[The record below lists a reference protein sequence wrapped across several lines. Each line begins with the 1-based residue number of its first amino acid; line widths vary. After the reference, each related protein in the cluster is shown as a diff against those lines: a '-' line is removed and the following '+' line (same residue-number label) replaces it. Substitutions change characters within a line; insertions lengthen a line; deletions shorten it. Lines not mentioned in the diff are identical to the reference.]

1 MKKIY
6 SFIALM
12 LLLFVG
18 NAQAQT
24 SWDVADQKGSVAT
37 IEEGKKYAF
46 HCGFNPGYGNNG
58 YMHTAGG
65 DMNTPETFFTSAYIF
80 EFIKVSDKEVNG
92 EKFPVYILK
101 NLGNGQYFKGG
112 EYTKKRSEAFRF
124 TARKATARRFADG
137 DSEDWYEYS
146 RQVIDQDP
154 ADLDTLVS
162 PPQNKNQNC
171 YGAVK
176 AGCWVFCSPNENMAI
191 SYVGNGV
198 IKQYADTRDWLIYEA
213 TEHQM
218 NAYERLTYY
227 YGMYCQ
233 NEVNE
238 ENYPVGTNPGYIDS
252 EEYYNKLKAA
262 YDEAVAA
269 STNTNLSDDEYN
281 RVTDALVAAFE
292 GLKEHL
298 IQVSAGYYMFIS
310 QRSQDALRDNGS
322 VTYAKEWTAPESWTL
337 ANANVIWQVIPSGD
351 EGKFYVKN
359 FVTGKYLGAGPGTS
373 AQFPLAA
380 DTVAK
385 YTFEQVQGKLFV
397 INQNGKL
404 MHCDAYYKAVTWNDR
419 AAQGNWHIIN
429 KVDPA
434 ILDTLQAKVDSLQ
447 NAAKWTALVKEGQG
461 ILNNS
466 EFQTDCSF
474 DGNFAAAG
482 LVSEAFDNHPEPTNE
497 EGVLSKLFDNNLNSF
512 YHTAW
517 SADVEDGLN
526 DWIDLDLG
534 KEVQNFFIKIARRPN
549 TSFNC
554 APLEFRL
561 SAPED
566 LMNSFEEHNLVW
578 DKVLVDSATLSW
590 DYSYTLGGAEKAA
603 HVAIYKVDLEEPVRY
618 IRFEVLNT
626 VASKDTTIQRRPTN
640 NTPWW
645 NASEFRVYE
654 NLGPDQFATFIPEG
668 VKNALVNAIAAAKAE
683 LEAGQFNEKTYTDL
697 EEAIE
702 AYNEAYPDPDALA
715 WALEQAHA
723 YATTAEVGDDLGYFE
738 EGAAAELEAALADV
752 EGNVLA
758 PESTEEEIVVKPM
771 SAEDLNKYEA
781 QVRDAV
787 NTFFGKLH
795 KPQAG
800 KYYQITS
807 GSDNENIK
815 DAYVYAKNADVEEVA
830 RWGYAGDADVQTRLN
845 TYWEVVDAGEG
856 KVALKNVATGRYIY
870 NPYLHEDEDDIAE
883 GTQINF
889 SETPE
894 AMTFS
899 YAKVGGMFN
908 LEFADG
914 HYFNTD
920 PAGNIATWYDVDDI
934 NARFQFTEVEAPYQ
948 YTFDVQPNMLQVV
961 SLPVDVAGVMVG
973 EKTAMKVLGQKDNML
988 QLQPYDEAEVIPAG
1002 TPFIIETVEGE
1013 AMAASFP
1020 EWASDFATI
1029 EYSYESKSQ
1038 NGLWAAVLGATLPAN
1053 IGIFSEH
1060 KIVLSD
1066 EEEYV
1071 APGSGYVVAEVPAT
1085 EEVGTHAVALP
1096 EGLAV
1101 GIHNAV
1107 IVRNNEAVYS
1117 INGVKVANKV
1127 SDLKNLPKGIYIIG
1141 GKKVVK

>member
-24 SWDVADQKGSVAT
+24 SWDVDDQSGSVAT

-65 DMNTPETFFTSAYIF
+65 AMNVPNTFTSAYIF
-80 EFIKVSDKEVNG
+80 EFIKVSEKEANG

-101 NLGNGQYFKGG
+101 NLGNGQYYKGS
-112 EYTKKRSEAFRF
+112 EYTSKKSEAFRF
-124 TARKATARRFADG
+124 TARKATAMTFAEG
-137 DSEDWYEYS
+137 ASEDWYEYS
-146 RQVIDQDP
+146 TQVIDQEE
-154 ADLDTLVS
+154 LDEG
-162 PPQNKNQNC
+162 QNDRQNC
-171 YGAVK
+171 RGAVEN
-176 AGCWVFCSPNENMAI
+176 GCWVFCSPDQDAAI
-191 SYVGNGV
+191 AYIGNGGNSG
-198 IKQYADTRDWLIYEA
+198 YHDTRDWLIYEA

-218 NAYERLTYY
+218 TAYERLNYY
-227 YGMYCQ
+227 FEMYCQ

-238 ENYPVGTNPGYIDS
+238 DNYPVGTNPGFIDS
-252 EEYYNKLKAA
+252 QEYYDTLKAA
-262 YDEAVAA
+262 YDAAVAA
-269 STNTNLSDDEYN
+269 SGNTNLSDDEYN
-281 RVTDALVAAFE
+281 QVTDDLVAAFE

-298 IQVSAGYYMFIS
+298 VQVGAGYYMFIA
-310 QRSQDALRDNGS
+310 QRTQDALRDSGS
-322 VTYAKEWTAPESWTL
+322 VTYAREWTEPEAWTL
-337 ANANVIWQVIPSGD
+337 ANANVIWQVIPSGE

-404 MHCDAYYKAVTWNDR
+404 MHCDGGYKAVTWNDR
-419 AAQGNWHIIN
+419 NAAGNWHLIN
-429 KVDPA
+429 KVDQS
-434 ILDTLQAKVDSLQ
+434 ILDSLQGKVDSLQ
-447 NAAKWTALVKEGQG
+447 NAAKWAALVKEGQN
-461 ILNNS
+461 ILAAS

-474 DGNFAAAG
+474 DGNFAAEG
-482 LVSEAFDNHPEPTNE
+482 LVSEAFDNHGETREGSLTN
-497 EGVLSKLFDNNLNSF
+497 LFDNNFNSF
-512 YHTAW
+512 YHTSW
-517 SADVEDGLN
+517 DPNYDDGGLN

-534 KEVQNFFIKIARRPN
+534 KEVQHFFIKIGRRPG

-554 APLEFRL
+554 APLEFKL
-561 SAPED
+561 SAPEPG
-566 LMNSFEEHNLVW
+566 MQEFGSHTEEW
-578 DKVLVDSATLSW
+578 EKVLIDSATLSW
-590 DYSYTLGGAEKAA
+590 DYSYTLGGVEKAE
-603 HVAIYKVDLEEPVRY
+603 HVAIYKVDLEEPVQY

-626 VASKDTTIQRRPTN
+626 VASKDTTLQRRASTI
-640 NTPWW
+640 PWW

-654 NLGPDQFATFIPEG
+654 NLGPDQFATFIPEE
-668 VKNALVNAIAAAKAE
+668 VKNALVKAIAAAQAE
-683 LEAGQFNEKTYTDL
+683 IEAGQFNEATYTAL

-702 AYNEAYPDPDALA
+702 AYNEAYPNPDALA

-723 YATTAEVGDDLGYFE
+723 YAGTAVEGDDLGYFE
-738 EGAAAELEAALADV
+738 AGAADALETALAAV
-752 EGNVLA
+752 EAEVLA
-758 PESTEEEIVVKPM
+758 PESKEEELVVKPM
-771 SAEDLNKYEA
+771 SAADLKKYEE

-787 NTFFGKLH
+787 NAFFDKLH
-795 KPQAG
+795 KPEAG

-807 GSDNENIK
+807 GSDNENING
-815 DAYVYAKNADVEEVA
+815 AYVYAANADVEETA
-830 RWGYAGDADVQTRLN
+830 YWGYVGDGEVENRAN
-845 TYWEVVDAGEG
+845 TMWEVVDAGEG
-856 KVALKNVATGRYIY
+856 KFALKNVATGRYIY
-870 NPYLHEDEDDIAE
+870 NPYLHAEEDDVPEA
-883 GTQINF
+883 TQINF
-889 SETPE
+889 STTPE
-894 AMTFS
+894 ALTFS
-899 YAKVGGMFN
+899 YAKVEGMFN

-934 NARFQFTEVEAPYQ
+934 NARFQFTEVEAPGQ

-961 SLPVDVAGVMVG
+961 SLPVSVSGVMVG
-973 EKTAMKVLGQKDNML
+973 DNGAMKVLGQKDGML
-988 QLQPYDEAEVIPAG
+988 QLQPYADGEVIPAG
-1002 TPFIIETVEGE
+1002 TPFIVETGAEE
-1013 AMAASFP
+1013 ASAASFP

-1038 NGLWAAVLGATLPAN
+1038 NGLWAAVLGKTLPAN

-1071 APGSGYVVAEVPAT
+1071 APGTGYVVAEVPTT
-1085 EEVGTHAVALP
+1085 EETGTHAVALP
-1096 EGLAV
+1096 EGLAD

-1107 IVRNNEAVYS
+1107 IVRNNQAVYT

-1127 SDLKNLPKGIYIIG
+1127 SDLKNLPKGVYIIG

>member
-24 SWDVADQKGSVAT
+24 SWDVDDQNGSVAT

-65 DMNTPETFFTSAYIF
+65 AMNVPSTFTSAYIF
-80 EFIKVSDKEVNG
+80 EFIKVSEKEANG

-101 NLGNGQYFKGG
+101 NLGNGQYYKGS
-112 EYTKKRSEAFRF
+112 EYTTKKSEAFRF
-124 TARKATARRFADG
+124 TARKATAMTFAG
-137 DSEDWYEYS
+137 GASEDWYEYS
-146 RQVIDQDP
+146 TQVIDQEE
-154 ADLDTLVS
+154 LDEG
-162 PPQNKNQNC
+162 QNDRQNC
-171 YGAVK
+171 RGAVE
-176 AGCWVFCSPNENMAI
+176 AGCWVFCSPDEDAAI
-191 SYVGNGV
+191 AYIGNGGNSG
-198 IKQYADTRDWLIYEA
+198 YHDTRDWLIYEA

-218 NAYERLTYY
+218 TAYERLGYY
-227 YGMYCQ
+227 YEMYCQ

-238 ENYPVGTNPGYIDS
+238 ENYPIGTNPGYLDS
-252 EEYYNKLKAA
+252 QEYYNTLKAA
-262 YDEAVAA
+262 YDAAVAA
-269 STNTNLSDDEYN
+269 YANTGLSDDEYN
-281 RVTDALVAAFE
+281 RVTDALVEAFE
-292 GLKEHL
+292 GLNEHL
-298 IQVSAGYYMFIS
+298 VQVGAGYYMFIA
-310 QRSQDALRDNGS
+310 QRSQDALRDSGS
-322 VTYAKEWTAPESWTL
+322 VTYAREWTAPESWTL
-337 ANANVIWQVIPSGD
+337 ANANVIWQVIPSAE

-404 MHCDAYYKAVTWNDR
+404 MHCDGGYKAVTWNDR
-419 AAQGNWHIIN
+419 AASGNQHIIN
-429 KVDPA
+429 KVDQS
-434 ILDTLQAKVDSLQ
+434 ILDSLQGKVDSLQ
-447 NAAKWTALVKEGQG
+447 NAAKWAALVKEGQN
-461 ILNNS
+461 ILAAS

-474 DGNFAAAG
+474 DGNFAAEG
-482 LVSEAFDNHPEPTNE
+482 LVSEAFDNHGETSEGPLTN
-497 EGVLSKLFDNNLNSF
+497 LFDNNLNSF
-512 YHTAW
+512 YHTSW
-517 SADVEDGLN
+517 SADFEDGLN

-534 KEVQNFFIKIARRPN
+534 KEVQHFFIKIARRPN

-603 HVAIYKVDLEEPVRY
+603 HVAIYKVDLEEPVQY

-626 VASKDTTIQRRPTN
+626 VASKDTTIQRRPS

-654 NLGPDQFATFIPEG
+654 NLGPDQFATFIPEE
-668 VKNALVNAIAAAKAE
+668 VKNDLVNAIAAAEAE
-683 LEAGQFNEKTYTDL
+683 IAAGKFNEATYTAL
-697 EEAIE
+697 EDAIE
-702 AYNEAYPDPDALA
+702 AYNEAYPNPDALA

-723 YATTAEVGDDLGYFE
+723 YAGTAVEGDDLGYFE
-738 EGAAAELEAALADV
+738 AGAADALETALAAV
-752 EGNVLA
+752 EAEVLA
-758 PESTEEEIVVKPM
+758 PESTEEELVVKPM
-771 SAEDLNKYEA
+771 SADDLKKYEE

-787 NTFFGKLH
+787 NAFFDKLH
-795 KPQAG
+795 KPEAG

-807 GSDNENIK
+807 GSDNENING
-815 DAYVYAKNADVEEVA
+815 AYVYAANADVEESA
-830 RWGYAGDADVQTRLN
+830 YWGYVGDGDVESRAN
-845 TYWEVVDAGEG
+845 TMWEVVDAGEG
-856 KVALKNVATGRYIY
+856 KFALKNVATGRYIY
-870 NPYLHEDEDDIAE
+870 NPYLHAEEEDVPEA
-883 GTQINF
+883 TQINF
-889 SETPE
+889 STTPE
-894 AMTFS
+894 ALTFS
-899 YAKVGGMFN
+899 YAKVEGMFN

-934 NARFQFTEVEAPYQ
+934 NARFQFTEVEAPGQ

-973 EKTAMKVLGQKDNML
+973 ELNAMKVLGQKDGML
-988 QLQPYDEAEVIPAG
+988 QLESYDDAEVIPAG
-1002 TPFIIETVEGE
+1002 TPFIVETGAEE
-1013 AMAASFP
+1013 ASAAAFP
-1020 EWASDFATI
+1020 AWAGDFTTI

-1038 NGLWAAVLGATLPAN
+1038 NGLWAAVLGKTLPAN

-1071 APGSGYVVAEVPAT
+1071 APGTGYVVAEVPTT
-1085 EEVGTHAVALP
+1085 EETGTHAVALP
-1096 EGLAV
+1096 EGLAN

-1107 IVRNNEAVYS
+1107 IVRNNQAVYT
-1117 INGVKVANKV
+1117 INGVKVANTV
-1127 SDLKNLPKGIYIIG
+1127 SDLKNLPKGVYIIG

>member
-24 SWDVADQKGSVAT
+24 SWDVDDQNGSVAT

-65 DMNTPETFFTSAYIF
+65 AMNVPSTFTSAYIF
-80 EFIKVSDKEVNG
+80 EFIKVSEKEANG
-92 EKFPVYILK
+92 ETFPVYILK

-112 EYTKKRSEAFRF
+112 EYTNKKSEAFRF

-146 RQVIDQDP
+146 TQVIDQE
-154 ADLDTLVS
+154 DLDEG
-162 PPQNKNQNC
+162 QNDRQNC
-171 YGAVK
+171 RGAVE
-176 AGCWVFCSPNENMAI
+176 AGCWVFCSPEENSAI
-191 SYVGNGV
+191 GYIGNGGTTG
-198 IKQYADTRDWLIYEA
+198 YADTRDWLIYEA

-218 NAYERLTYY
+218 TAYERLGYY
-227 YGMYCQ
+227 YEMYCQ

-238 ENYPVGTNPGYIDS
+238 ENYPIGTNPGYLDS
-252 EEYYNKLKAA
+252 QEYYNTLKAA
-262 YDEAVAA
+262 YDAAVAA
-269 STNTNLSDDEYN
+269 YANTGLSDDEYN
-281 RVTDALVAAFE
+281 RVTDALVKAFE
-292 GLKEHL
+292 GLNEHL
-298 IQVSAGYYMFIS
+298 VQVGAGYYMFIA
-310 QRSQDALRDNGS
+310 QRSQDALRDSGS
-322 VTYAKEWTAPESWTL
+322 VTYAREWTAPESWTL
-337 ANANVIWQVIPSGD
+337 ANANVIWQVIPSAE

-373 AQFPLAA
+373 AQFPLAT

-404 MHCDAYYKAVTWNDR
+404 MHCDGGYKAVTWNDR
-419 AAQGNWHIIN
+419 AASGNQHIIN
-429 KVDPA
+429 KVDKS
-434 ILDTLQAKVDSLQ
+434 ILDSLQGKVDSLQ
-447 NAAKWTALVKEGQG
+447 NAAKWAALVKEGQN
-461 ILNNS
+461 ILTNS

-482 LVSEAFDNHPEPTNE
+482 LVSEAHDNHGEIKEGPLTN
-497 EGVLSKLFDNNLNSF
+497 LFDKDLNSF
-512 YHTAW
+512 YHTSW
-517 SADVEDGLN
+517 SADFEDGLN

-534 KEVQNFFIKIARRPN
+534 KEVQHFFIKIARRPN

-554 APLEFRL
+554 APLEFKL
-561 SAPED
+561 SAPEPG
-566 LMNSFEEHNLVW
+566 LQEFTEHNIAW
-578 DKVLVDSATLSW
+578 DKVLIDSATLSW
-590 DYSYTLGGAEKAA
+590 DYSYTLSGAEKAA
-603 HVAIYKVDLEEPVRY
+603 HVAIYKVDLEEPVQY

-626 VASKDTTIQRRPTN
+626 VASKDTTLQRRPS

-654 NLGPDQFATFIPEG
+654 NLGPDQFATFIPEK
-668 VKNALVNAIAAAKAE
+668 VKNALVNAIAAAEAE
-683 LEAGQFNEKTYTDL
+683 LAAGQFNEATYTAL

-702 AYNEAYPDPDALA
+702 AYNEAYPNPDALA

-723 YATTAEVGDDLGYFE
+723 YAGTAVEGDDLGYFE
-738 EGAAAELEAALADV
+738 AGAAADLESALAAV
-752 EGNVLA
+752 EAEVLA
-758 PESTEEEIVVKPM
+758 PESTEEELVVKPM
-771 SAEDLNKYEA
+771 SADDLKKYEE

-787 NTFFGKLH
+787 NAFFDKLH
-795 KPQAG
+795 KPEAG

-807 GSDNENIK
+807 GSDNENING
-815 DAYVYAKNADVEEVA
+815 AYVYAANADVEETA
-830 RWGYAGDADVQTRLN
+830 YWGYVGDGDGDYRAN
-845 TYWEVVDAGEG
+845 TMWEVVDAGEG
-856 KVALKNVATGRYIY
+856 KFALKNVATGRYIY
-870 NPYLHEDEDDIAE
+870 NPYLHAEEDDVPEA
-883 GTQINF
+883 TQINF
-889 SETPE
+889 STTPE
-894 AMTFS
+894 ALTFS
-899 YAKVGGMFN
+899 YAKVEGMFN

-934 NARFQFTEVEAPYQ
+934 NARFQFTEVEAPGQ

-973 EKTAMKVLGQKDNML
+973 ELNAMKVLGQKDGML
-988 QLQPYDEAEVIPAG
+988 QLQPYDDAEVIPAG
-1002 TPFIIETVEGE
+1002 TPFIVETGAEE
-1013 AMAASFP
+1013 ASAAAFP

-1029 EYSYESKSQ
+1029 EYSYESKEQ
-1038 NGLWAAVLGATLPAN
+1038 NGLWAAVLGKTLPAN

-1071 APGSGYVVAEVPAT
+1071 APGTGYVVAEVPTT
-1085 EEVGTHAVALP
+1085 EETGTHAVALP
-1096 EGLAV
+1096 EGLAN

-1107 IVRNNEAVYS
+1107 IVRNNQAVYT
-1117 INGVKVANKV
+1117 INGVKVANTV
-1127 SDLKNLPKGIYIIG
+1127 SDLKNLPKGVYIIG

>member
-24 SWDVADQKGSVAT
+24 SWDVDDQNGSVAT

-65 DMNTPETFFTSAYIF
+65 AMNVPSTFTSAYIF
-80 EFIKVSDKEVNG
+80 EFIKVSEKEANG

-101 NLGNGQYFKGG
+101 NLGNGQYYKGS
-112 EYTKKRSEAFRF
+112 EYTSKKSEAFRF
-124 TARKATARRFADG
+124 TARKATAMTFAG
-137 DSEDWYEYS
+137 GASEDWYEYS
-146 RQVIDQDP
+146 TQVIDQEE
-154 ADLDTLVS
+154 LDEG
-162 PPQNKNQNC
+162 QNDRQNC
-171 YGAVK
+171 RGAVE
-176 AGCWVFCSPNENMAI
+176 AGCWVFCSPDEDAAI
-191 SYVGNGV
+191 AYIGNGGNSG
-198 IKQYADTRDWLIYEA
+198 YHDTRDWLIYEA

-218 NAYERLTYY
+218 TAYERLGYY
-227 YGMYCQ
+227 YEMYCQ

-238 ENYPVGTNPGYIDS
+238 ENYPIGTNPGYLDS
-252 EEYYNKLKAA
+252 QEYYNTLKAA
-262 YDEAVAA
+262 YDAAVAA
-269 STNTNLSDDEYN
+269 YANTGLSDDEYN
-281 RVTDALVAAFE
+281 RVTDALVKAFE
-292 GLKEHL
+292 GLNEHL
-298 IQVSAGYYMFIS
+298 VQVGAGYYMFIA
-310 QRSQDALRDNGS
+310 QRSQDALRDSGS
-322 VTYAKEWTAPESWTL
+322 VTYAREWTAPESWTL
-337 ANANVIWQVIPSGD
+337 ANANVIWQVIPSAE

-373 AQFPLAA
+373 AQFPLAT

-404 MHCDAYYKAVTWNDR
+404 MHCDGGYKAVTWNDR
-419 AAQGNWHIIN
+419 AASGNQHIIN
-429 KVDPA
+429 KVDQS
-434 ILDTLQAKVDSLQ
+434 ILDSLQGKVDSLQ
-447 NAAKWTALVKEGQG
+447 NAAKWAALVKEGQN
-461 ILNNS
+461 ILAAS

-474 DGNFAAAG
+474 DGNFAAEG
-482 LVSEAFDNHPEPTNE
+482 LVSEAFDNHGETSEGPLTN
-497 EGVLSKLFDNNLNSF
+497 LFDKNLNSF
-512 YHTAW
+512 YHTSW
-517 SADVEDGLN
+517 SADFEDGLN

-534 KEVQNFFIKIARRPN
+534 KEVQHFFIKIARRPN

-554 APLEFRL
+554 APLEFKL
-561 SAPED
+561 SAPEPG
-566 LMNSFEEHNLVW
+566 LQEFTEHNIAW
-578 DKVLVDSATLSW
+578 DKVLIDSATLSW
-590 DYSYTLGGAEKAA
+590 DYSYTLSGAEKAA
-603 HVAIYKVDLEEPVRY
+603 HVAIYKVDLEEPVQY

-626 VASKDTTIQRRPTN
+626 VASKDTTIQRRASG
-640 NTPWW
+640 TPWW

-654 NLGPDQFATFIPEG
+654 NLGPDQFATFIPEK
-668 VKNALVNAIAAAKAE
+668 VKNDLVNAIAAAEAE
-683 LEAGQFNEKTYTDL
+683 LAAGQFTEATYTAL

-702 AYNEAYPDPDALA
+702 AYNEAYPNPDALA

-723 YATTAEVGDDLGYFE
+723 YAGTAVEGDDLGYFE
-738 EGAAAELEAALADV
+738 EGAAAELEAALAAV
-752 EGNVLA
+752 EAEVLA
-758 PESTEEEIVVKPM
+758 PESTEEELVVKPM
-771 SAEDLNKYEA
+771 SADDLKKYEE

-787 NTFFGKLH
+787 NAFFDKLH
-795 KPQAG
+795 KPEAG

-807 GSDNENIK
+807 GSDNENING
-815 DAYVYAKNADVEEVA
+815 AYVYAANADVEESA
-830 RWGYAGDADVQTRLN
+830 YWGYAGDADVDYRAN
-845 TYWEVVDAGEG
+845 TMWEVVDAGEG
-856 KVALKNVATGRYIY
+856 KFALKNVATGRYIY
-870 NPYLHEDEDDIAE
+870 NPYLHAEEDDVPEA
-883 GTQINF
+883 TQINF
-889 SETPE
+889 STTPE
-894 AMTFS
+894 ALTFS
-899 YAKVGGMFN
+899 YAKVEGMFN

-934 NARFQFTEVEAPYQ
+934 NARFQFTEVEAPGQ

-973 EKTAMKVLGQKDNML
+973 ELNAMKVLGQKDGML
-988 QLQPYDEAEVIPAG
+988 QLQPYDDAEVIPAG
-1002 TPFIIETVEGE
+1002 TPFIVETGAEE
-1013 AMAASFP
+1013 ASAAAFP

-1038 NGLWAAVLGATLPAN
+1038 NGLWAAVLGKTLPAN

-1071 APGSGYVVAEVPAT
+1071 APGTGYVVAEVPTT
-1085 EEVGTHAVALP
+1085 EETGTLAVALP
-1096 EGLAV
+1096 EGLAN

-1107 IVRNNEAVYS
+1107 IVRNNQAVYT
-1117 INGVKVANKV
+1117 INGVKVANTV
-1127 SDLKNLPKGIYIIG
+1127 SDLKNLPKGVYIIG

>member
-24 SWDVADQKGSVAT
+24 SWDVDDQNGSVAT

-65 DMNTPETFFTSAYIF
+65 AMNVPSTFTSAYIF
-80 EFIKVSDKEVNG
+80 EFIKVSEKEANG
-92 EKFPVYILK
+92 EVFPVYILK
-101 NLGNGQYFKGG
+101 NLGNGQYYKGS
-112 EYTKKRSEAFRF
+112 EYTSKKSEAFRF
-124 TARKATARRFADG
+124 TARKATAMTFAG
-137 DSEDWYEYS
+137 GASEDWYEYS
-146 RQVIDQDP
+146 TQVIDQEE
-154 ADLDTLVS
+154 LDEG
-162 PPQNKNQNC
+162 QNDRQNC
-171 YGAVK
+171 RGAVE
-176 AGCWVFCSPNENMAI
+176 AGCWVFCSPDEDAAI
-191 SYVGNGV
+191 AYIGNGGNSG
-198 IKQYADTRDWLIYEA
+198 YHDTRDWLIYEA

-218 NAYERLTYY
+218 TAYERLGYY
-227 YGMYCQ
+227 YEMYCQ

-238 ENYPVGTNPGYIDS
+238 ENYPVGTNPGFIDS
-252 EEYYNKLKAA
+252 QDYYNTLKAA
-262 YDEAVAA
+262 YDAAVAA
-269 STNTNLSDDEYN
+269 YANTNLSDDEYN
-281 RVTDALVAAFE
+281 QVTDALVAAFE
-292 GLKEHL
+292 GLNEHL
-298 IQVSAGYYMFIS
+298 VQVGAGYYMFIA
-310 QRSQDALRDNGS
+310 QRTQDALRDSGS
-322 VTYAKEWTAPESWTL
+322 VTYAREWTAPEAWTL

-373 AQFPLAA
+373 AQFPLAT

-404 MHCDAYYKAVTWNDR
+404 MHCDGGYKAVTWNDR
-419 AAQGNWHIIN
+419 AASGNQHIIN

-434 ILDTLQAKVDSLQ
+434 ILDSLQGKVDSLQ
-447 NAAKWTALVKEGQG
+447 NAAKWAALVKEGQY
-461 ILNNS
+461 ILAAS

-474 DGNFAAAG
+474 DGNFAAEG
-482 LVSEAFDNHPEPTNE
+482 LVSEAFDNHGETTEGPITN
-497 EGVLSKLFDNNLNSF
+497 LFDNNLNSY
-512 YHTAW
+512 YHTSW
-517 SADVEDGLN
+517 SADFEDGQN

-534 KEVQNFFIKIARRPN
+534 KEVQHFFIKIARRPN

-554 APLEFRL
+554 APLEFKL
-561 SAPED
+561 STPEPGV
-566 LMNSFEEHNLVW
+566 EEFGSHSGEW
-578 DKVLVDSATLSW
+578 SKVLVENGTLSW
-590 DYSYTLGGAEKAA
+590 DYSYTLSGAEKAA
-603 HVAIYKVDLEEPVRY
+603 HVAIYKVDLDEPVQY

-626 VASKDTTIQRRPTN
+626 VASKDTTIQRRASG
-640 NTPWW
+640 TPWW

-654 NLGPDQFATFIPEG
+654 NLGPDQFATFIPEK
-668 VKNALVNAIAAAKAE
+668 VKNDLVNAIAAAEAE
-683 LEAGQFNEKTYTDL
+683 LAAGQFNEATYTAL

-702 AYNEAYPDPDALA
+702 AYNEAYPNPDALA

-723 YATTAEVGDDLGYFE
+723 YAGTAVEGDDLGYFE
-738 EGAAAELEAALADV
+738 AGAAADLESALAAV
-752 EGNVLA
+752 EAEVLA
-758 PESTEEEIVVKPM
+758 PESTEENIKVNPM
-771 SAEDLNKYEA
+771 SAADLKKYEE

-787 NTFFGKLH
+787 NAFFDKLH
-795 KPQAG
+795 KPEAG

-807 GSDNENIK
+807 GSDNENING
-815 DAYVYAKNADVEEVA
+815 AYVYAANADVEETA
-830 RWGYAGDADVQTRLN
+830 YWGYVGDGDVDYRAN
-845 TYWEVVDAGEG
+845 TMWEVVDAGEG
-856 KVALKNVATGRYIY
+856 KFALKNVATGRYIY
-870 NPYLHEDEDDIAE
+870 NPYLHAEEDDVPEA
-883 GTQINF
+883 TQINF
-889 SETPE
+889 STTPE
-894 AMTFS
+894 ALTFS
-899 YAKVGGMFN
+899 YAKVEGMFN

-934 NARFQFTEVEAPYQ
+934 NARFQFTEVEAPGQ

-961 SLPVDVAGVMVG
+961 SLPVSVSGVMVG
-973 EKTAMKVLGQKDNML
+973 DNGAMKVLGQKDGML
-988 QLQPYDEAEVIPAG
+988 QLQPYADGEVIPAG
-1002 TPFIIETVEGE
+1002 TPFIVETGAEE
-1013 AMAASFP
+1013 ASAAAFP

-1038 NGLWAAVLGATLPAN
+1038 NGLWAAVLGKTLPAN

-1071 APGSGYVVAEVPAT
+1071 APGTGYVVAEVPTT
-1085 EEVGTHAVALP
+1085 EETGTHAVALP
-1096 EGLAV
+1096 EGLAN

-1107 IVRNNEAVYS
+1107 IVRNNQAVYT
-1117 INGVKVANKV
+1117 INGVKVANTV
-1127 SDLKNLPKGIYIIG
+1127 SDLKNLPKGVYIIG

>member
-24 SWDVADQKGSVAT
+24 SWDVDDQNGSVAT

-65 DMNTPETFFTSAYIF
+65 AMNVPSTFTSAYIF
-80 EFIKVSDKEVNG
+80 EFIKVSEKEANG

-101 NLGNGQYFKGG
+101 NLGNGQYYKGS
-112 EYTKKRSEAFRF
+112 EYTSKKSEAFRF
-124 TARKATARRFADG
+124 TARKATAMTFAG
-137 DSEDWYEYS
+137 GASEDWYEYS
-146 RQVIDQDP
+146 TQVIDQEE
-154 ADLDTLVS
+154 LDEG
-162 PPQNKNQNC
+162 QNDRQNC
-171 YGAVK
+171 RGAVE
-176 AGCWVFCSPNENMAI
+176 AGCWVFCSPDEDAAI
-191 SYVGNGV
+191 AYIGNGGNSG
-198 IKQYADTRDWLIYEA
+198 YHDTRDWLIYEA

-218 NAYERLTYY
+218 TAYERLGYY
-227 YGMYCQ
+227 YEMYCQ

-238 ENYPVGTNPGYIDS
+238 ENYPIGTNPGYLDS
-252 EEYYNKLKAA
+252 QEYYNTLKAA
-262 YDEAVAA
+262 YDAAVAA
-269 STNTNLSDDEYN
+269 YANTGLSDDEYN
-281 RVTDALVAAFE
+281 QVTDALVKAFE
-292 GLKEHL
+292 GLNEHL
-298 IQVSAGYYMFIS
+298 VQVGAGYYMFIA
-310 QRSQDALRDNGS
+310 QRSQDALRDSGS
-322 VTYAKEWTAPESWTL
+322 VTYAREWTAPESWTL
-337 ANANVIWQVIPSGD
+337 ANANVIWQVIPSAE

-373 AQFPLAA
+373 AQFPLAT

-404 MHCDAYYKAVTWNDR
+404 MHCDGGYKAVTWNDR
-419 AAQGNWHIIN
+419 AASGNQHIIN
-429 KVDPA
+429 KVDQS
-434 ILDTLQAKVDSLQ
+434 ILDSLQTKVDSLQ
-447 NAAKWTALVKEGQG
+447 NAAKWAALVKEGQN
-461 ILNNS
+461 ILAAS

-474 DGNFAAAG
+474 DGNFAAEG
-482 LVSEAFDNHPEPTNE
+482 LVSEAFDNHGETSEGPLTN
-497 EGVLSKLFDNNLNSF
+497 LFDKNLNSF
-512 YHTAW
+512 YHTSW
-517 SADVEDGLN
+517 SADFEDGLN

-534 KEVQNFFIKIARRPN
+534 KEVQHFFIKIARRPN

-554 APLEFRL
+554 APLDFKL
-561 SAPED
+561 SAPEPG
-566 LMNSFEEHNLVW
+566 LQEFTEHNIAW

-590 DYSYTLGGAEKAA
+590 DYSYTLSGAEKAA
-603 HVAIYKVDLEEPVRY
+603 HVAIYKVDLEEPVQY

-626 VASKDTTIQRRPTN
+626 VASKDTTIQRRASG
-640 NTPWW
+640 TPWW

-654 NLGPDQFATFIPEG
+654 NLGADEFATFIPEE
-668 VKNALVNAIAAAKAE
+668 VKNALVNAIAAAQAE
-683 LEAGQFNEKTYTDL
+683 IEAGQFNEATYTAL

-702 AYNEAYPDPDALA
+702 AYNEAYPNPDALA

-723 YATTAEVGDDLGYFE
+723 YAGTAVEGTDLGYFKA
-738 EGAAAELEAALADV
+738 GAADELKEALAAV
-752 EGNVLA
+752 EAEVLA
-758 PESTEEEIVVKPM
+758 PESTEENIKVNPM
-771 SAEDLNKYEA
+771 SAADLKKYEE

-787 NTFFGKLH
+787 NAFFDKLH
-795 KPQAG
+795 KPEAG

-807 GSDNENIK
+807 GSDNENING
-815 DAYVYAKNADVEEVA
+815 AYVYAANADVEESA
-830 RWGYAGDADVQTRLN
+830 YWGYVGDGDVDYRAN
-845 TYWEVVDAGEG
+845 TMWEVVDAGEG
-856 KVALKNVATGRYIY
+856 KFALKNVATGRYIY
-870 NPYLHEDEDDIAE
+870 NPYLHAEEDDVPEA
-883 GTQINF
+883 TQINF
-889 SETPE
+889 STTPE
-894 AMTFS
+894 ALTFS
-899 YAKVGGMFN
+899 YAKVEGMFN

-934 NARFQFTEVEAPYQ
+934 NARFQFTEVEAPDQ

-961 SLPVDVAGVMVG
+961 SLPVDVADVTVG
-973 EKTAMKVLGQKDNML
+973 EYGAMKVLGQKDGML
-988 QLQPYDEAEVIPAG
+988 QLQPYADGEVIPAG
-1002 TPFIIETVEGE
+1002 TPFIVETAAEE
-1013 AMAASFP
+1013 AIAAAFP

-1038 NGLWAAVLGATLPAN
+1038 NGLWAAVLGKTLPAN

-1071 APGSGYVVAEVPAT
+1071 APGTGYVVAEVPTT
-1085 EEVGTHAVALP
+1085 EETGTLAVALP
-1096 EGLAV
+1096 EGLAN

-1107 IVRNNEAVYS
+1107 IVRNNQAVYT

-1127 SDLKNLPKGIYIIG
+1127 SDLKNLPKGVYIIG

>member
-24 SWDVADQKGSVAT
+24 SWDVDDQNGSVAT

-65 DMNTPETFFTSAYIF
+65 AMNVPSTFTSAYIF
-80 EFIKVSDKEVNG
+80 EFIKVSEKEANG
-92 EKFPVYILK
+92 EVFPVYILK
-101 NLGNGQYFKGG
+101 NLGNGQYYKGS
-112 EYTKKRSEAFRF
+112 EYTSKKSEAFRF
-124 TARKATARRFADG
+124 TARKATAMTFAG
-137 DSEDWYEYS
+137 GASEDWYEYS
-146 RQVIDQDP
+146 TQVIDQEE
-154 ADLDTLVS
+154 LDEG
-162 PPQNKNQNC
+162 QNDRQNC
-171 YGAVK
+171 RGAVE
-176 AGCWVFCSPNENMAI
+176 AGCWVFCSPDEDAAI
-191 SYVGNGV
+191 AYIGNGGNSG
-198 IKQYADTRDWLIYEA
+198 YHDTRDWLIYEA

-218 NAYERLTYY
+218 TAYERLGYY
-227 YGMYCQ
+227 YEMYCQ

-238 ENYPVGTNPGYIDS
+238 ENYPVGTNPGFIDS
-252 EEYYNKLKAA
+252 QDYYNTLKAA
-262 YDEAVAA
+262 YDAAVAA
-269 STNTNLSDDEYN
+269 YANTNLSDDEYN
-281 RVTDALVAAFE
+281 QVTDALVAAFE
-292 GLKEHL
+292 GLNEHL
-298 IQVSAGYYMFIS
+298 VQVGAGYYMFIA
-310 QRSQDALRDNGS
+310 QRTQDALRDSGS
-322 VTYAKEWTAPESWTL
+322 VTYAREWTAPEAWTL

-373 AQFPLAA
+373 AQFPLAT

-404 MHCDAYYKAVTWNDR
+404 MHCDGGYKAVTWNDR
-419 AAQGNWHIIN
+419 AASGNQHIIN
-429 KVDPA
+429 KVDQS
-434 ILDTLQAKVDSLQ
+434 ILDSLQGKVDSLQ
-447 NAAKWTALVKEGQG
+447 NAAKWAALVKEGQN
-461 ILNNS
+461 ILAAS

-482 LVSEAFDNHPEPTNE
+482 LVSEAFDNHGETS
-497 EGVLSKLFDNNLNSF
+497 EGSLANLFDKDFTSY
-512 YHTAW
+512 YHTSW
-517 SADVEDGLN
+517 NADFEDGQN

-534 KEVQNFFIKIARRPN
+534 KEVQHFFIKIARRPN

-554 APLEFRL
+554 APLEFKL
-561 SAPED
+561 STPEPGV
-566 LMNSFEEHNLVW
+566 EEFGSHSGEW
-578 DKVLVDSATLSW
+578 SKVLVENGTLSW
-590 DYSYTLGGAEKAA
+590 DYSYTLSGAEKAA
-603 HVAIYKVDLEEPVRY
+603 HVAIYKVDLDEPVQY

-626 VASKDTTIQRRPTN
+626 VASKDTTIQRRASG
-640 NTPWW
+640 TPWW

-654 NLGPDQFATFIPEG
+654 NLGPDQFATFIPEK
-668 VKNALVNAIAAAKAE
+668 VKNALVNAIAAAEAE
-683 LEAGQFNEKTYTDL
+683 LAAGQFNEATYTAL

-702 AYNEAYPDPDALA
+702 AYNEAYPNPDALA

-723 YATTAEVGDDLGYFE
+723 YAGTAVEGDDLGYFE
-738 EGAAAELEAALADV
+738 AGAADALEAALAAV
-752 EGNVLA
+752 EAEVLA
-758 PESTEEEIVVKPM
+758 PESTEENIKVNPM
-771 SAEDLNKYEA
+771 SAADLKKYEE

-787 NTFFGKLH
+787 NAFFDKLH
-795 KPQAG
+795 KPEAG

-807 GSDNENIK
+807 GSDNENING
-815 DAYVYAKNADVEEVA
+815 AYVYAANADVEETA
-830 RWGYAGDADVQTRLN
+830 YWGYVGDGDVDYRAN
-845 TYWEVVDAGEG
+845 TMWEVVDAGEG
-856 KVALKNVATGRYIY
+856 KFALKNVATGRYIY
-870 NPYLHEDEDDIAE
+870 NPYLHAEEDDVPEA
-883 GTQINF
+883 TQINF
-889 SETPE
+889 STTPE
-894 AMTFS
+894 ALTFS
-899 YAKVGGMFN
+899 YAKVEGMFN

-934 NARFQFTEVEAPYQ
+934 NARFQFTEVEAPGQ

-961 SLPVDVAGVMVG
+961 SLPVSVSGVMVG
-973 EKTAMKVLGQKDNML
+973 DNGAMKVLGQKDGML
-988 QLQPYDEAEVIPAG
+988 QLQPYADGEVIPAG
-1002 TPFIIETVEGE
+1002 TPFIVETGAEE
-1013 AMAASFP
+1013 ASAAAFP

-1038 NGLWAAVLGATLPAN
+1038 NGLWAAVLGKTLPAN

-1071 APGSGYVVAEVPAT
+1071 APGTGYVVAEVPTT
-1085 EEVGTHAVALP
+1085 EETGTLAVALP
-1096 EGLAV
+1096 EGLAN

-1107 IVRNNEAVYS
+1107 IVRNNQAVYT
-1117 INGVKVANKV
+1117 INGVKVANTV
-1127 SDLKNLPKGIYIIG
+1127 SDLKNLPKGVYIIG

>member
-24 SWDVADQKGSVAT
+24 SWDVDDQNGSVAT

-65 DMNTPETFFTSAYIF
+65 AMNVPSTFTSAYIF
-80 EFIKVSDKEVNG
+80 EFIKVSEKEANG
-92 EKFPVYILK
+92 ETFPVYILK
-101 NLGNGQYFKGG
+101 NLGNGQYLKGG
-112 EYTKKRSEAFRF
+112 EYTSKKSEAFRF

-146 RQVIDQDP
+146 TQVIDQE
-154 ADLDTLVS
+154 DLDEG
-162 PPQNKNQNC
+162 QNDRQNC
-171 YGAVK
+171 RGAVE
-176 AGCWVFCSPNENMAI
+176 AGCWVFCSPEENSAI
-191 SYVGNGV
+191 GYIGNGGTTG
-198 IKQYADTRDWLIYEA
+198 YADTRDWLIYEA

-218 NAYERLTYY
+218 TAYERLGYY
-227 YGMYCQ
+227 YEMYCQ

-238 ENYPVGTNPGYIDS
+238 ENYPIGTNPGYLDS
-252 EEYYNKLKAA
+252 QEYYNTLKAA
-262 YDEAVAA
+262 YDAAVAA
-269 STNTNLSDDEYN
+269 YANTGLSDDEYN
-281 RVTDALVAAFE
+281 RVTDALVEAFE
-292 GLKEHL
+292 GLNEHL
-298 IQVSAGYYMFIS
+298 VQVGAGYYMFIA
-310 QRSQDALRDNGS
+310 QRTQDALRDSGS
-322 VTYAKEWTAPESWTL
+322 VTYAREWTAPEAWTL

-373 AQFPLAA
+373 AQFPLAT

-404 MHCDAYYKAVTWNDR
+404 MHCDGGYKAVTWNDR
-419 AAQGNWHIIN
+419 AASGNQHIIN
-429 KVDPA
+429 KVDQS
-434 ILDTLQAKVDSLQ
+434 ILDSLQGKVDSLQ
-447 NAAKWTALVKEGQG
+447 NAAKWAALVKEGQN
-461 ILNNS
+461 ILAAS

-474 DGNFAAAG
+474 DGNFAAEG
-482 LVSEAFDNHPEPTNE
+482 LVSEAFDNHGETREGSLTN
-497 EGVLSKLFDNNLNSF
+497 LFDNNFNSF
-512 YHTAW
+512 YHTSW
-517 SADVEDGLN
+517 DPNYDDGGLN

-534 KEVQNFFIKIARRPN
+534 KEVQHFFIKIGRRPG

-554 APLEFRL
+554 APLEFKL
-561 SAPED
+561 SAPEPG
-566 LMNSFEEHNLVW
+566 LQEFTEHNIAW
-578 DKVLVDSATLSW
+578 DKVLIDSATLSW
-590 DYSYTLGGAEKAA
+590 DYSYTLSGAEKAA
-603 HVAIYKVDLEEPVRY
+603 HVAIYKVDLEEPVQF

-626 VASKDTTIQRRPTN
+626 VASKDTTLQRRASTI
-640 NTPWW
+640 PWW

-654 NLGPDQFATFIPEG
+654 NLGPDQFATFIPEK
-668 VKNALVNAIAAAKAE
+668 VKNDLVNAIAAAEAE
-683 LEAGQFNEKTYTDL
+683 LAAGQFNEATYTAL

-702 AYNEAYPDPDALA
+702 AYNEAYPNPDALA

-723 YATTAEVGDDLGYFE
+723 YAGTAVSGDGLGYFE
-738 EGAAAELEAALADV
+738 EGAAEALESALAAI
-752 EGNVLA
+752 EAEALA
-758 PESTEEEIVVKPM
+758 PESTEEDIKVKPM
-771 SAEDLNKYEA
+771 SAADLTKYEE

-787 NTFFGKLH
+787 NAFFDKLH
-795 KPQAG
+795 KPEAG

-807 GSDNENIK
+807 GSDNENING
-815 DAYVYAKNADVEEVA
+815 AYVYAANADVEETA
-830 RWGYAGDADVQTRLN
+830 YWGYVGDGDVDYRAN
-845 TYWEVVDAGEG
+845 TMWEVVDAGEG
-856 KVALKNVATGRYIY
+856 KFALKNVATGRYIY
-870 NPYLHEDEDDIAE
+870 NPYLHAEEDDVPEA
-883 GTQINF
+883 TQINF
-889 SETPE
+889 STTPE
-894 AMTFS
+894 ALTFS
-899 YAKVGGMFN
+899 YAKVEGMFN

-934 NARFQFTEVEAPYQ
+934 NARFQFEEVEAPSQ

-973 EKTAMKVLGQKDNML
+973 ELNAMKVLGQKDGML
-988 QLQPYDEAEVIPAG
+988 QLQPYDDAEVIPAG
-1002 TPFIIETVEGE
+1002 TPFIVETRAEE
-1013 AMAASFP
+1013 ASAASFP

-1038 NGLWAAVLGATLPAN
+1038 NGLWAAVLGKTLPAN

-1071 APGSGYVVAEVPAT
+1071 APGTGYVVAEVPVI
-1085 EEVGTHAVALP
+1085 EETGAYAVALP
-1096 EGLAV
+1096 DGLAV

-1107 IVRNNEAVYS
+1107 IVRNNQAVYT
-1117 INGVKVANKV
+1117 INGVKVANTV
-1127 SDLKNLPKGIYIIG
+1127 SDLKNLPKGVYIIG

>member
-24 SWDVADQKGSVAT
+24 SWDVDDQNGSVAT

-65 DMNTPETFFTSAYIF
+65 AMNVPSTFTSAYIF
-80 EFIKVSDKEVNG
+80 EFIKVSEKEANG

-101 NLGNGQYFKGG
+101 NLGNGQYYKGS
-112 EYTKKRSEAFRF
+112 EYTSKKSEAFRF
-124 TARKATARRFADG
+124 TARKATAMTFAG
-137 DSEDWYEYS
+137 GASEDWYEYS
-146 RQVIDQDP
+146 TQVIDQEE
-154 ADLDTLVS
+154 LDEG
-162 PPQNKNQNC
+162 QNDRQNC
-171 YGAVK
+171 RGAVE
-176 AGCWVFCSPNENMAI
+176 AGCWVFCSPDEDAAI
-191 SYVGNGV
+191 AYIGNGGNSG
-198 IKQYADTRDWLIYEA
+198 YHDTRDWLIYEA

-218 NAYERLTYY
+218 SAYERLGYY
-227 YGMYCQ
+227 YEMYCQ

-238 ENYPVGTNPGYIDS
+238 ENYPIGTNPGYLDS
-252 EEYYNKLKAA
+252 QEYYNTLKAA
-262 YDEAVAA
+262 YDAAVAA
-269 STNTNLSDDEYN
+269 YANTGLSDDEYN
-281 RVTDALVAAFE
+281 RVTDALVKAFE
-292 GLKEHL
+292 GLNEHL
-298 IQVSAGYYMFIS
+298 VQVGAGYYMFIA
-310 QRSQDALRDNGS
+310 QRSQDALRDSGS
-322 VTYAKEWTAPESWTL
+322 VTYAREWTAPESWTL
-337 ANANVIWQVIPSGD
+337 ANANVIWQVIPSAE

-373 AQFPLAA
+373 AQFPLAT

-404 MHCDAYYKAVTWNDR
+404 MHCDGGYKAVTWNDR
-419 AAQGNWHIIN
+419 AASGNQHIIN
-429 KVDPA
+429 KVDQS
-434 ILDTLQAKVDSLQ
+434 ILDSLQGKVDSLQ
-447 NAAKWTALVKEGQG
+447 NAAKWAALVKEGQN
-461 ILNNS
+461 ILAAS

-474 DGNFAAAG
+474 DGNFAAEG
-482 LVSEAFDNHPEPTNE
+482 LVSEAFDNHGETSEGPLTN
-497 EGVLSKLFDNNLNSF
+497 LFDKDLNSF
-512 YHTAW
+512 YHTSW
-517 SADVEDGLN
+517 SADFEDGLN

-534 KEVQNFFIKIARRPN
+534 KEVQHFFIKIARRPN

-554 APLEFRL
+554 APLDFKL
-561 SAPED
+561 SAPEPG
-566 LMNSFEEHNLVW
+566 LQEFTEHNIAW
-578 DKVLVDSATLSW
+578 DKVLIDSATLSW
-590 DYSYTLGGAEKAA
+590 DYSYTLSGAEKAA
-603 HVAIYKVDLEEPVRY
+603 HVAIYKVDLEEPVQY

-626 VASKDTTIQRRPTN
+626 VASKDTTIQRRASG
-640 NTPWW
+640 TPWW

-654 NLGPDQFATFIPEG
+654 NLGPDQFATFIPEK
-668 VKNALVNAIAAAKAE
+668 VKNDLVNAIAAAEAE
-683 LEAGQFNEKTYTDL
+683 LAAGQFNEATYTAL

-702 AYNEAYPDPDALA
+702 AYNEAYPNPDALA

-723 YATTAEVGDDLGYFE
+723 YAGTAVEGDDLGYFE
-738 EGAAAELEAALADV
+738 AGAAADLESALAAV
-752 EGNVLA
+752 EAEVLA
-758 PESTEEEIVVKPM
+758 PESTEENIKVNPM
-771 SAEDLNKYEA
+771 SAADLKKYEE

-787 NTFFGKLH
+787 NAFFDKLH
-795 KPQAG
+795 KPEAG

-807 GSDNENIK
+807 GSDNENING
-815 DAYVYAKNADVEEVA
+815 AYVYAANADVEESA
-830 RWGYAGDADVQTRLN
+830 YWGYVGDGDVDYRAN
-845 TYWEVVDAGEG
+845 TMWEVVDAGEG
-856 KVALKNVATGRYIY
+856 KFALKNVATGRYIY
-870 NPYLHEDEDDIAE
+870 NPYLHAEEDDVPEA
-883 GTQINF
+883 TQINF
-889 SETPE
+889 STTPE
-894 AMTFS
+894 ALTFS
-899 YAKVGGMFN
+899 YAKVEGMFN

-934 NARFQFTEVEAPYQ
+934 NARFQFTEVEAPGQ

-961 SLPVDVAGVMVG
+961 SLPVSVSGVMVG
-973 EKTAMKVLGQKDNML
+973 DNGAMKVLGQKDGML
-988 QLQPYDEAEVIPAG
+988 QLQPYADGEVIPAG
-1002 TPFIIETVEGE
+1002 TPFIVETGAEE
-1013 AMAASFP
+1013 ASAAAFP

-1038 NGLWAAVLGATLPAN
+1038 NGLWAAVLGKTLPAN

-1071 APGSGYVVAEVPAT
+1071 APGTGYVVAEVPTT
-1085 EEVGTHAVALP
+1085 EETGTLAVALP
-1096 EGLAV
+1096 EGLAN

-1107 IVRNNEAVYS
+1107 IVRNNQAVYT
-1117 INGVKVANKV
+1117 INGVKVANTV
-1127 SDLKNLPKGIYIIG
+1127 SDLKNLPKGVYIIG

>member
-24 SWDVADQKGSVAT
+24 SWDVDDQNGSVAT

-65 DMNTPETFFTSAYIF
+65 AMNVPSTFTSAYIF
-80 EFIKVSDKEVNG
+80 EFIKVSEKEANG
-92 EKFPVYILK
+92 EVFPVYILK

-112 EYTKKRSEAFRF
+112 EYTNKKSEAFRF

-146 RQVIDQDP
+146 TQVIDQE
-154 ADLDTLVS
+154 DLDEG
-162 PPQNKNQNC
+162 QNDRQNC
-171 YGAVK
+171 RGAVE
-176 AGCWVFCSPNENMAI
+176 AGCWVFCSPEENAAI
-191 SYVGNGV
+191 GYIDNGGTTG
-198 IKQYADTRDWLIYEA
+198 YADTRDWLIYEA

-218 NAYERLTYY
+218 TAYERLGYY
-227 YGMYCQ
+227 YEMYCQ

-238 ENYPVGTNPGYIDS
+238 ENYPIGTNPGYLDS
-252 EEYYNKLKAA
+252 QEYYNKLKAA
-262 YDEAVAA
+262 YDAAVAA
-269 STNTNLSDDEYN
+269 YSNTGLSDDEYN
-281 RVTDALVAAFE
+281 QVTDALVEAFE
-292 GLKEHL
+292 GLNEHL
-298 IQVSAGYYMFIS
+298 VQVGAGYYMFIA
-310 QRSQDALRDNGS
+310 QRSQDALRDSGS
-322 VTYAKEWTAPESWTL
+322 VTYAREWTAPESWTL
-337 ANANVIWQVIPSGD
+337 ANANVIWQVIPSAE

-404 MHCDAYYKAVTWNDR
+404 MHCDGGYKAVTWNDR
-419 AAQGNWHIIN
+419 AASGNQHIIN
-429 KVDPA
+429 KVDQS
-434 ILDTLQAKVDSLQ
+434 ILDSLQTKVDSLQ
-447 NAAKWTALVKEGQG
+447 NAAKWAALVKEGQN
-461 ILNNS
+461 ILAAS

-474 DGNFAAAG
+474 DGDFAAEG
-482 LVSEAFDNHPEPTNE
+482 LVSEAFDNHGETSEGPLTN
-497 EGVLSKLFDNNLNSF
+497 LFDKNLNTF
-512 YHTAW
+512 YHTSW
-517 SADVEDGLN
+517 SADFEDGLN

-534 KEVQNFFIKIARRPN
+534 KEVQHFFIKIARRPN

-554 APLEFRL
+554 APLDFKL
-561 SAPED
+561 SAPEPG
-566 LMNSFEEHNLVW
+566 LQEFTEHNIAW
-578 DKVLVDSATLSW
+578 DKVLIDSGTLSW
-590 DYSYTLGGAEKAA
+590 DYSYTLSGAEKAA
-603 HVAIYKVDLEEPVRY
+603 HVAIYKVDLEEPVQY

-626 VASKDTTIQRRPTN
+626 VASKDTTIQRRASG
-640 NTPWW
+640 TPWW

-654 NLGPDQFATFIPEG
+654 NLGPDQFATFIPEK
-668 VKNALVNAIAAAKAE
+668 VKNDLVNAIAAAEAE
-683 LEAGQFNEKTYTDL
+683 LAAGQFNEATYTAL

-702 AYNEAYPDPDALA
+702 AYNEAYPNPDALA

-723 YATTAEVGDDLGYFE
+723 YAGTAVEGDDLGYFE
-738 EGAAAELEAALADV
+738 AGAAADLESALAAV
-752 EGNVLA
+752 EAEVLA
-758 PESTEEEIVVKPM
+758 PESTEENIKVNPM
-771 SAEDLNKYEA
+771 SAADLKKYEE

-787 NTFFGKLH
+787 NAFFDKLH
-795 KPQAG
+795 KPEAG

-807 GSDNENIK
+807 GSDNENING
-815 DAYVYAKNADVEEVA
+815 AYVYAANADVEETA
-830 RWGYAGDADVQTRLN
+830 YWGYVGDGDVDYRAN
-845 TYWEVVDAGEG
+845 TMWEVVDAGEG
-856 KVALKNVATGRYIY
+856 KFALKNVATGRYIY
-870 NPYLHEDEDDIAE
+870 NPYLHAEEDDVPEA
-883 GTQINF
+883 TQINF
-889 SETPE
+889 STTPE
-894 AMTFS
+894 ALTFS
-899 YAKVGGMFN
+899 YAKVEGMFN

-934 NARFQFTEVEAPYQ
+934 NARFQFTEVEAPGQ

-961 SLPVDVAGVMVG
+961 SLPVSVSGVMVG
-973 EKTAMKVLGQKDNML
+973 DNGAMKVLGQKDGML
-988 QLQPYDEAEVIPAG
+988 QLQPYADGEVIPAG
-1002 TPFIIETVEGE
+1002 TPFIVETGAEE
-1013 AMAASFP
+1013 ASAAAFP
-1020 EWASDFATI
+1020 EWANDFATI

-1038 NGLWAAVLGATLPAN
+1038 NGLWAAVLGKTLPAN

-1071 APGSGYVVAEVPAT
+1071 APGTGYVVAEVPTT
-1085 EEVGTHAVALP
+1085 EETGTHAVALP
-1096 EGLAV
+1096 EGLAN

-1107 IVRNNEAVYS
+1107 IVRNNQAVYT
-1117 INGVKVANKV
+1117 INGVKVANTV
-1127 SDLKNLPKGIYIIG
+1127 SDLKNLPKGVYIIG

>member
-24 SWDVADQKGSVAT
+24 SWDVDDQNGSVAT

-65 DMNTPETFFTSAYIF
+65 AMNVPSTFTSAYIF
-80 EFIKVSDKEVNG
+80 EFIKVSEKEANG

-101 NLGNGQYFKGG
+101 NLGNGQYYKGS
-112 EYTKKRSEAFRF
+112 EYTSKKSEAFRF
-124 TARKATARRFADG
+124 TARKATAMTFAG
-137 DSEDWYEYS
+137 GASEDWYEYS
-146 RQVIDQDP
+146 TQVIDQEE
-154 ADLDTLVS
+154 LDEG
-162 PPQNKNQNC
+162 QNDRQNC
-171 YGAVK
+171 RGAVE
-176 AGCWVFCSPNENMAI
+176 AGCWVFCSPDEDAAI
-191 SYVGNGV
+191 AYIGNGGNSG
-198 IKQYADTRDWLIYEA
+198 YHDTRDWLIYEA

-218 NAYERLTYY
+218 TAYERLGYY
-227 YGMYCQ
+227 YEMYCQ

-238 ENYPVGTNPGYIDS
+238 ENYPIGTNPGYLDS
-252 EEYYNKLKAA
+252 QEYYNTLKAA
-262 YDEAVAA
+262 YDAAVAA
-269 STNTNLSDDEYN
+269 YANTGLSDDEYN
-281 RVTDALVAAFE
+281 RVTDALVKAFE
-292 GLKEHL
+292 GLNEHL
-298 IQVSAGYYMFIS
+298 VQVGAGYYMFIA
-310 QRSQDALRDNGS
+310 QRSQDALRDSGS
-322 VTYAKEWTAPESWTL
+322 VTYAREWTAPESWTL
-337 ANANVIWQVIPSGD
+337 ANANVIWQVIPSAE

-373 AQFPLAA
+373 AQFPLAT

-404 MHCDAYYKAVTWNDR
+404 MHCDGGYKAVTWNDR
-419 AAQGNWHIIN
+419 AAQGNQHIIN
-429 KVDPA
+429 KVDQS
-434 ILDTLQAKVDSLQ
+434 ILDSLQTKVDSLQ
-447 NAAKWTALVKEGQG
+447 NAAKWAALVKEGQN
-461 ILNNS
+461 ILAAS

-474 DGNFAAAG
+474 DGNFAAEG
-482 LVSEAFDNHPEPTNE
+482 LVSEAFDNHGETSEGPLTN
-497 EGVLSKLFDNNLNSF
+497 LFDKNLNSF
-512 YHTAW
+512 YHTSW
-517 SADVEDGLN
+517 SADFEDGLN

-534 KEVQNFFIKIARRPN
+534 KEVQHFFIKIARRPN

-554 APLEFRL
+554 APLEFKL
-561 SAPED
+561 SAPEPG
-566 LMNSFEEHNLVW
+566 LQEFTEHNIAW
-578 DKVLVDSATLSW
+578 DKVLIDSATLSW
-590 DYSYTLGGAEKAA
+590 DYSYTLSGAEKAA
-603 HVAIYKVDLEEPVRY
+603 HVAIYKVDLEEPVQY

-626 VASKDTTIQRRPTN
+626 VASKDTTIQRRASG
-640 NTPWW
+640 TPWW

-654 NLGPDQFATFIPEG
+654 NLGPDQFATFIPEE
-668 VKNALVNAIAAAKAE
+668 VKNALVKAIAAAEAE
-683 LEAGQFNEKTYTDL
+683 IAAGQFNEATYTAL

-702 AYNEAYPDPDALA
+702 AYNEAYPNPDALA

-723 YATTAEVGDDLGYFE
+723 YAGTAVEGDDLGYFE
-738 EGAAAELEAALADV
+738 AGAAADLESALAAV
-752 EGNVLA
+752 EAEVLA
-758 PESTEEEIVVKPM
+758 PESTEEELVVKPM
-771 SAEDLNKYEA
+771 SADDLKKYEE

-787 NTFFGKLH
+787 NAFFDKLH
-795 KPQAG
+795 KPEAG

-807 GSDNENIK
+807 GSDNENING
-815 DAYVYAKNADVEEVA
+815 AYVYAANADVEESA
-830 RWGYAGDADVQTRLN
+830 YWGYVGDGDVENRAN
-845 TYWEVVDAGEG
+845 TMWEVVDAGEG
-856 KVALKNVATGRYIY
+856 KFALKNVATGRYIY
-870 NPYLHEDEDDIAE
+870 NPYLHAEEDDVPEA
-883 GTQINF
+883 TQINF
-889 SETPE
+889 STTPE
-894 AMTFS
+894 ALTFS
-899 YAKVGGMFN
+899 YAKVEGMFN

-934 NARFQFTEVEAPYQ
+934 NARFQFTEVEAPGQ

-973 EKTAMKVLGQKDNML
+973 ELNAMKVLGQKDGML
-988 QLQPYDEAEVIPAG
+988 QLQPYADGEVIPAG
-1002 TPFIIETVEGE
+1002 TPFIVETAAEE
-1013 AMAASFP
+1013 AIAAAFP

-1038 NGLWAAVLGATLPAN
+1038 NGLWAAVLGKTLPAN

-1071 APGSGYVVAEVPAT
+1071 APGTGYVVAEVPTT
-1085 EEVGTHAVALP
+1085 EETGTLAVALP
-1096 EGLAV
+1096 EGLAN

-1107 IVRNNEAVYS
+1107 IVRNNQAVYT
-1117 INGVKVANKV
+1117 INGVKVANTV
-1127 SDLKNLPKGIYIIG
+1127 SDLKNLPKGVYIIG

>member
-24 SWDVADQKGSVAT
+24 SWDVDDQNGSVAT

-65 DMNTPETFFTSAYIF
+65 AMNVPSTFTSAYIF
-80 EFIKVSDKEVNG
+80 EFIKVSEKEANG
-92 EKFPVYILK
+92 EVFPVYILK
-101 NLGNGQYFKGG
+101 NLGNGQYYKGS
-112 EYTKKRSEAFRF
+112 EYTSKKSEAFRF
-124 TARKATARRFADG
+124 TARKATAMTFAG
-137 DSEDWYEYS
+137 GASEDWYEYS
-146 RQVIDQDP
+146 TQVIDQEE
-154 ADLDTLVS
+154 LDEG
-162 PPQNKNQNC
+162 QNDRQNC
-171 YGAVK
+171 RGAVE
-176 AGCWVFCSPNENMAI
+176 AGCWVFCSPDEDAAI
-191 SYVGNGV
+191 AYIGNGGNSG
-198 IKQYADTRDWLIYEA
+198 YHDTRDWLIYEA

-218 NAYERLTYY
+218 TAYERLGYY
-227 YGMYCQ
+227 YEMYCQ

-238 ENYPVGTNPGYIDS
+238 ENYPVGTNPGFIDS
-252 EEYYNKLKAA
+252 QDYYNTLKAA
-262 YDEAVAA
+262 YDAAVAA
-269 STNTNLSDDEYN
+269 YANTNLSDDEYN
-281 RVTDALVAAFE
+281 QVTDALVAAFE
-292 GLKEHL
+292 GLNEHL
-298 IQVSAGYYMFIS
+298 VQVGAGYYMFIA
-310 QRSQDALRDNGS
+310 QRTQDALRDSGS
-322 VTYAKEWTAPESWTL
+322 VTYAREWTAPEAWTL

-373 AQFPLAA
+373 AQFPLAT

-404 MHCDAYYKAVTWNDR
+404 MHCDGGYKAVTWNDR
-419 AAQGNWHIIN
+419 AASGNQHIIN

-434 ILDTLQAKVDSLQ
+434 ILDSLQGKVDSLQ
-447 NAAKWTALVKEGQG
+447 NAAKWAALVKEGQN
-461 ILNNS
+461 ILAAS

-474 DGNFAAAG
+474 DGNFAAEG
-482 LVSEAFDNHPEPTNE
+482 LVSEAFDNHGETTEGPITN
-497 EGVLSKLFDNNLNSF
+497 LFDNNLNSY
-512 YHTAW
+512 YHTSW
-517 SADVEDGLN
+517 SADFEDGQN

-534 KEVQNFFIKIARRPN
+534 KEVQHFFIKIARRPN

-554 APLEFRL
+554 APLEFKL
-561 SAPED
+561 STPEPGV
-566 LMNSFEEHNLVW
+566 EEFGSHSGEW
-578 DKVLVDSATLSW
+578 SKVLVENGTLSW
-590 DYSYTLGGAEKAA
+590 DYSYTLSGAEKAA
-603 HVAIYKVDLEEPVRY
+603 HVAIYKVDLDEPVQY

-626 VASKDTTIQRRPTN
+626 VASKDTTIQRRASG
-640 NTPWW
+640 TPWW

-654 NLGPDQFATFIPEG
+654 NLGPDQFATFIPEK
-668 VKNALVNAIAAAKAE
+668 VKNDLVNAIAAAEAE
-683 LEAGQFNEKTYTDL
+683 LAAGQFNEATYTAL

-702 AYNEAYPDPDALA
+702 AYNEAYPNPDALA

-723 YATTAEVGDDLGYFE
+723 YAGTAVEGDDLGYFE
-738 EGAAAELEAALADV
+738 AGAAADLESALAAV
-752 EGNVLA
+752 EAEVLA
-758 PESTEEEIVVKPM
+758 PESTEENIKVNPM
-771 SAEDLNKYEA
+771 SAADLKKYEE

-787 NTFFGKLH
+787 NAFFDKLH
-795 KPQAG
+795 KPEAG

-807 GSDNENIK
+807 GSDNENING
-815 DAYVYAKNADVEEVA
+815 AYVYAANADVEETA
-830 RWGYAGDADVQTRLN
+830 YWGYVGDGDVDYRAN
-845 TYWEVVDAGEG
+845 TMWEVVDAGEG
-856 KVALKNVATGRYIY
+856 KFALKNVATGRYIY
-870 NPYLHEDEDDIAE
+870 NPYLHAEEDDVPEA
-883 GTQINF
+883 TQINF
-889 SETPE
+889 STTPE
-894 AMTFS
+894 ALTFS
-899 YAKVGGMFN
+899 YAKVEGMFN

-934 NARFQFTEVEAPYQ
+934 NARFQFTEVEAPGQ

-961 SLPVDVAGVMVG
+961 SLPVSVSGVMVG
-973 EKTAMKVLGQKDNML
+973 DNGAMKVLGQKDGML
-988 QLQPYDEAEVIPAG
+988 QLQPYADGEVIPAG
-1002 TPFIIETVEGE
+1002 TPFIVETGAEE
-1013 AMAASFP
+1013 ASAAAFP

-1038 NGLWAAVLGATLPAN
+1038 NGLWAAVLGKTLPAN

-1071 APGSGYVVAEVPAT
+1071 APGTGYVVAEVPTT
-1085 EEVGTHAVALP
+1085 EETGTLAVALP
-1096 EGLAV
+1096 EGLAN

-1107 IVRNNEAVYS
+1107 IVRNNQAVYT
-1117 INGVKVANKV
+1117 INGVKVANTV
-1127 SDLKNLPKGIYIIG
+1127 SDLKNLPKGVYIIG

>member
-24 SWDVADQKGSVAT
+24 SWDVDDQNGSVAT

-65 DMNTPETFFTSAYIF
+65 AMNVPSTFTSAYIF
-80 EFIKVSDKEVNG
+80 EFIKVSEKEANG
-92 EKFPVYILK
+92 EVFPVYILK

-112 EYTKKRSEAFRF
+112 EYTNKKSEAFRF

-146 RQVIDQDP
+146 TQVIDQE
-154 ADLDTLVS
+154 DLDEG
-162 PPQNKNQNC
+162 QNDRQNC
-171 YGAVK
+171 RGAVE
-176 AGCWVFCSPNENMAI
+176 AGCWVFCSPEENSAI
-191 SYVGNGV
+191 GYIGNGGTTG
-198 IKQYADTRDWLIYEA
+198 YADTRDWLIYEA

-218 NAYERLTYY
+218 TAYERLGYY
-227 YGMYCQ
+227 YEMYCQ

-238 ENYPVGTNPGYIDS
+238 ENYPIGTNPGYLDS
-252 EEYYNKLKAA
+252 QEYYNTLKAA
-262 YDEAVAA
+262 YDAAVAA
-269 STNTNLSDDEYN
+269 YANTGLSDDEYN
-281 RVTDALVAAFE
+281 QVTDALVKAFE
-292 GLKEHL
+292 GLNEHL
-298 IQVSAGYYMFIS
+298 VQVGAGYYMFIA
-310 QRSQDALRDNGS
+310 QRSQDALRDSGS
-322 VTYAKEWTAPESWTL
+322 VTYAREWTAPESWTL
-337 ANANVIWQVIPSGD
+337 ANANVIWQVIPSGE

-373 AQFPLAA
+373 AQFPLAT

-404 MHCDAYYKAVTWNDR
+404 MHCDGGYKAVTWNDR
-419 AAQGNWHIIN
+419 AAQGNQHIIN
-429 KVDPA
+429 KVDKS
-434 ILDTLQAKVDSLQ
+434 ILDSLQGKVDSLQ
-447 NAAKWTALVKEGQG
+447 NAAKWAALVREGQN
-461 ILNNS
+461 LLDAS
-466 EFQTDCSF
+466 EYSTDCTF

-482 LVSEAFDNHPEPTNE
+482 LVSEAFGNHDEVD
-497 EGVLSKLFDNNLNSF
+497 EGPIAGLFDNNFTTF
-512 YHTAW
+512 YHTSW
-517 SADVEDGLN
+517 STDFEDGMN

-534 KEVQNFFIKIARRPN
+534 KEVQHFFIKIARRVHN
-549 TSFNC
+549 TNC
-554 APLEFRL
+554 APKQFRL
-561 SAPED
+561 SSPED
-566 LMNSFEEHNLVW
+566 GVESFSDHTIAW
-578 DKVLVDSATLSW
+578 SKVLLEDSLSW
-590 DYSYTLGGAEKAA
+590 DYSFVNGNTTLNN
-603 HVAIYKVDLEEPVRY
+603 HVAIYKVDLEEPVQY
-618 IRFEVLNT
+618 LRFEVLNS
-626 VASKDTTIQRRPTN
+626 VHSMDSASNQHRASG
-640 NTPWW
+640 TPWW

-654 NLGPDQFATFIPEG
+654 NLGPDQFATFIPEE
-668 VKNALVNAIAAAKAE
+668 VKTALVKAIAAAQAE
-683 LEAGQFNEKTYTDL
+683 IEKGKFNEATYTAL

-702 AYNEAYPDPDALA
+702 AYNEAYPNPDALA

-723 YATTAEVGDDLGYFE
+723 YAGTAVEGDDLGYFE
-738 EGAAAELEAALADV
+738 EGAAAELEAALAAV
-752 EGNVLA
+752 EAEVLA
-758 PESTEEEIVVKPM
+758 PESTEENIKVNPM
-771 SAEDLNKYEA
+771 SAADLKKYEE

-787 NTFFGKLH
+787 NAFFDKLH
-795 KPQAG
+795 KPEAG

-807 GSDNENIK
+807 GSDNENING
-815 DAYVYAKNADVEEVA
+815 AYVYAANADVEESA
-830 RWGYAGDADVQTRLN
+830 YWGYVGDGDADSRAN
-845 TYWEVVDAGEG
+845 TMWEVVDAGEG
-856 KVALKNVATGRYIY
+856 KFALKNVATGRYIY
-870 NPYLHEDEDDIAE
+870 NPYLHAEEDDVPEA
-883 GTQINF
+883 TQINF
-889 SETPE
+889 STTPE
-894 AMTFS
+894 ALTFS
-899 YAKVGGMFN
+899 YAKVEGMFN

-934 NARFQFTEVEAPYQ
+934 NARFQFTEVEAPGQ

-961 SLPVDVAGVMVG
+961 SLPVDVSGVMIG
-973 EKTAMKVLGQKDNML
+973 EEKTAMKVIGQKDNML
-988 QLQPYDEAEVIPAG
+988 QLNPYADEEVIPAG
-1002 TPFIIETVEGE
+1002 TPFIIETAEGE
-1013 AMAASFP
+1013 ATAATFID
-1020 EWASDFATI
+1020 WASDFSTI
-1029 EYSYESKSQ
+1029 EYSYESKEQ
-1038 NGLWAAVLGATLPAN
+1038 NGLWAAVLGKTLPAN
-1053 IGIFSEH
+1053 VGIFSEH

-1071 APGSGYVVAEVPAT
+1071 APGTGYVVAEVPVI
-1085 EEVGTHAVALP
+1085 EETGSYAVALP

>member
-24 SWDVADQKGSVAT
+24 SWDVDDQNGSVAT

-65 DMNTPETFFTSAYIF
+65 AMNVPSTFTSAYIF
-80 EFIKVSDKEVNG
+80 EFIKVSEKEANG
-92 EKFPVYILK
+92 EVFPVYILK
-101 NLGNGQYFKGG
+101 NLGNGQYYKGS
-112 EYTKKRSEAFRF
+112 EYTSKKSEAFRF
-124 TARKATARRFADG
+124 TARKATAMTFAG
-137 DSEDWYEYS
+137 GASEDWYEYS
-146 RQVIDQDP
+146 TQVIDQEE
-154 ADLDTLVS
+154 LDEG
-162 PPQNKNQNC
+162 QNDRQNC
-171 YGAVK
+171 RGAVE
-176 AGCWVFCSPNENMAI
+176 AGCWVFCSPDEDAAI
-191 SYVGNGV
+191 AYIGNGGNSG
-198 IKQYADTRDWLIYEA
+198 YHDTRDWLIYEA

-218 NAYERLTYY
+218 TAYERLGYY
-227 YGMYCQ
+227 YEMYCQ

-238 ENYPVGTNPGYIDS
+238 ENYPVGTNPGFIDS
-252 EEYYNKLKAA
+252 QDYYNTLKAA
-262 YDEAVAA
+262 YDAAVAA
-269 STNTNLSDDEYN
+269 YANTNLSDDEYN
-281 RVTDALVAAFE
+281 QVTDALVAAFE
-292 GLKEHL
+292 GLNEHL
-298 IQVSAGYYMFIS
+298 VQVGAGYYMFIA
-310 QRSQDALRDNGS
+310 QRTQDALRDSGS
-322 VTYAKEWTAPESWTL
+322 VTYAREWTAPEAWTL

-373 AQFPLAA
+373 AQFPLAT

-404 MHCDAYYKAVTWNDR
+404 MHCDGGYKAVTWNDR
-419 AAQGNWHIIN
+419 AASGNQHIIN

-434 ILDTLQAKVDSLQ
+434 ILDSLQGKVDSLQ
-447 NAAKWTALVKEGQG
+447 NAAKWAALVKEGQN
-461 ILNNS
+461 ILAAS

-474 DGNFAAAG
+474 DGNFAAEG
-482 LVSEAFDNHPEPTNE
+482 LVSEAFDNHGETTEGPITN
-497 EGVLSKLFDNNLNSF
+497 LFDNNLNSY
-512 YHTAW
+512 YHTSW
-517 SADVEDGLN
+517 SADFEDGQN

-534 KEVQNFFIKIARRPN
+534 KEVQHFFIKIARRPN

-554 APLEFRL
+554 APLEFKL
-561 SAPED
+561 STPEPGV
-566 LMNSFEEHNLVW
+566 EEFGSHSGEW
-578 DKVLVDSATLSW
+578 SKVLVENGTLSW
-590 DYSYTLGGAEKAA
+590 DYSYTLSGAEKAA
-603 HVAIYKVDLEEPVRY
+603 HVAIYKVDLDEPVQY

-626 VASKDTTIQRRPTN
+626 VASKDTTIQRRASG
-640 NTPWW
+640 TPWW

-654 NLGPDQFATFIPEG
+654 NLGPDQFATFIPEK
-668 VKNALVNAIAAAKAE
+668 VKNALVNAIAAAEAE
-683 LEAGQFNEKTYTDL
+683 LAVGQFNEATYTAL

-702 AYNEAYPDPDALA
+702 AYNEAYPNPDALA

-723 YATTAEVGDDLGYFE
+723 YAGTAVEGDDLGYFE
-738 EGAAAELEAALADV
+738 AGAAADLESALAAV
-752 EGNVLA
+752 EAEVLA
-758 PESTEEEIVVKPM
+758 PESTEENIKVNPM
-771 SAEDLNKYEA
+771 SAADLKKYEE

-787 NTFFGKLH
+787 NAFFDKLH
-795 KPQAG
+795 KPEAG

-807 GSDNENIK
+807 GSDNENING
-815 DAYVYAKNADVEEVA
+815 AYVYAANADVEETA
-830 RWGYAGDADVQTRLN
+830 YWGYVGDGDVDYRAN
-845 TYWEVVDAGEG
+845 TMWEVVDAGEG
-856 KVALKNVATGRYIY
+856 KFALKNVATGRYIY
-870 NPYLHEDEDDIAE
+870 NPYLHAEEDDVPEA
-883 GTQINF
+883 TQINF
-889 SETPE
+889 STTPE
-894 AMTFS
+894 ALTFS
-899 YAKVGGMFN
+899 YAKVEGMFN

-934 NARFQFTEVEAPYQ
+934 NARFQFTEVEAPGQ

-961 SLPVDVAGVMVG
+961 SLPVSVSGVMVG
-973 EKTAMKVLGQKDNML
+973 DNGAMKVLGQKDGML
-988 QLQPYDEAEVIPAG
+988 QLQPYADGEVIPAG
-1002 TPFIIETVEGE
+1002 TPFIVETGAEE
-1013 AMAASFP
+1013 ASAAAFP

-1038 NGLWAAVLGATLPAN
+1038 NGLWAAVLGKTLPAN

-1071 APGSGYVVAEVPAT
+1071 APGTGYVVAEVPTT
-1085 EEVGTHAVALP
+1085 EETGTLAVALP
-1096 EGLAV
+1096 EGLAN

-1107 IVRNNEAVYS
+1107 IVRNNQAVYT
-1117 INGVKVANKV
+1117 INGVKVANTV
-1127 SDLKNLPKGIYIIG
+1127 SDLKNLPKGVYIIG

>member
-24 SWDVADQKGSVAT
+24 SWDVDDQNGSVAT

-65 DMNTPETFFTSAYIF
+65 AMNVPSTFTSAYIF
-80 EFIKVSDKEVNG
+80 EFIKVSEKEANG
-92 EKFPVYILK
+92 EVFPVYILK
-101 NLGNGQYFKGG
+101 NLGNGQYYKGS
-112 EYTKKRSEAFRF
+112 EYTSKKSEAFRF
-124 TARKATARRFADG
+124 TARKATAMTFAG
-137 DSEDWYEYS
+137 GASEDWYEYS
-146 RQVIDQDP
+146 TQVIDQEE
-154 ADLDTLVS
+154 LDEG
-162 PPQNKNQNC
+162 QNDRQNC
-171 YGAVK
+171 RGAVE
-176 AGCWVFCSPNENMAI
+176 AGCWVFCSPDEDAAI
-191 SYVGNGV
+191 AYIGNGGNSG
-198 IKQYADTRDWLIYEA
+198 YHDTRDWLIYEA

-218 NAYERLTYY
+218 TAYERLGYY
-227 YGMYCQ
+227 YEMYCQ

-238 ENYPVGTNPGYIDS
+238 ENYPVGTNPGFIDS
-252 EEYYNKLKAA
+252 QDYYNTLKAA
-262 YDEAVAA
+262 YDAAVAA
-269 STNTNLSDDEYN
+269 YANTNLSDDEYN
-281 RVTDALVAAFE
+281 QVTDALVAAFE
-292 GLKEHL
+292 GLNEHL
-298 IQVSAGYYMFIS
+298 VQVGAGYYMFIA
-310 QRSQDALRDNGS
+310 QRTQDALRDSGS
-322 VTYAKEWTAPESWTL
+322 VTYAREWTAPEAWTL

-373 AQFPLAA
+373 AQFPLAT

-404 MHCDAYYKAVTWNDR
+404 MHCDGGYKAVTWNDR
-419 AAQGNWHIIN
+419 AASGNQHIIN

-434 ILDTLQAKVDSLQ
+434 ILDSLQGKVDSLQ
-447 NAAKWTALVKEGQG
+447 NAAKWAALVKEGQY
-461 ILNNS
+461 ILAAS

-474 DGNFAAAG
+474 DGNFAAEG
-482 LVSEAFDNHPEPTNE
+482 LVSEAFDNHGETTEGPITN
-497 EGVLSKLFDNNLNSF
+497 LFDNNLNSY
-512 YHTAW
+512 YHTSW
-517 SADVEDGLN
+517 SADFEDGQN

-534 KEVQNFFIKIARRPN
+534 KEVQHFFIKIARRPN

-554 APLEFRL
+554 APLEFKL
-561 SAPED
+561 STPEPGV
-566 LMNSFEEHNLVW
+566 EEFGSHSGEW
-578 DKVLVDSATLSW
+578 SKVLVENGTLSW
-590 DYSYTLGGAEKAA
+590 DYSYTLSGAEKAA
-603 HVAIYKVDLEEPVRY
+603 HVAIYKVDLDEPVQY

-626 VASKDTTIQRRPTN
+626 VASKDTTIQRRASG
-640 NTPWW
+640 TPWW

-654 NLGPDQFATFIPEG
+654 NLGPDQFATFIPEK
-668 VKNALVNAIAAAKAE
+668 VKNALVNAIAAAEAE
-683 LEAGQFNEKTYTDL
+683 LAAGQFNEATYTAL

-702 AYNEAYPDPDALA
+702 AYNEAYPNPDALA

-723 YATTAEVGDDLGYFE
+723 YAGTAVEGDDLGYFE
-738 EGAAAELEAALADV
+738 AGAADALEAALAAV
-752 EGNVLA
+752 EAEVLA
-758 PESTEEEIVVKPM
+758 PESTEENIKVNPM
-771 SAEDLNKYEA
+771 SAADLKKYEE

-787 NTFFGKLH
+787 NAFFDKLH
-795 KPQAG
+795 KPEAG

-807 GSDNENIK
+807 GSDNENING
-815 DAYVYAKNADVEEVA
+815 AYVYAANADVEETA
-830 RWGYAGDADVQTRLN
+830 YWGYVGDGDVDYRAN
-845 TYWEVVDAGEG
+845 TMWEVVDAGEG
-856 KVALKNVATGRYIY
+856 KFALKNVATGRYIY
-870 NPYLHEDEDDIAE
+870 NPYLHAEEDDVPEA
-883 GTQINF
+883 TQINF
-889 SETPE
+889 STTPE
-894 AMTFS
+894 ALTFS
-899 YAKVGGMFN
+899 YAKVEGMFN

-934 NARFQFTEVEAPYQ
+934 NARFQFTEVEAPGQ

-961 SLPVDVAGVMVG
+961 SLPVSVSGVMVG
-973 EKTAMKVLGQKDNML
+973 DNGAMKVLGQKDGML
-988 QLQPYDEAEVIPAG
+988 QLQPYADGEVIPAG
-1002 TPFIIETVEGE
+1002 TPFIVETGAEE
-1013 AMAASFP
+1013 ASAAAFP

-1038 NGLWAAVLGATLPAN
+1038 NGLWAAVLGKTLPAN

-1071 APGSGYVVAEVPAT
+1071 APGTGYVVAEVPTT
-1085 EEVGTHAVALP
+1085 EETGTLAVALP
-1096 EGLAV
+1096 EGLAN

-1107 IVRNNEAVYS
+1107 IVRNNQAVYT
-1117 INGVKVANKV
+1117 INGVKVANTV
-1127 SDLKNLPKGIYIIG
+1127 SDLKNLPKGVYIIG

>member
-24 SWDVADQKGSVAT
+24 SWDVDDQNGSVAT

-65 DMNTPETFFTSAYIF
+65 AMNVPSTFTSAYIF
-80 EFIKVSDKEVNG
+80 EFIKVSEKEANG
-92 EKFPVYILK
+92 EVFPVYILK
-101 NLGNGQYFKGG
+101 NLGNGQYYKGS
-112 EYTKKRSEAFRF
+112 EYTSKKSEAFRF
-124 TARKATARRFADG
+124 TARKATAMTFAG
-137 DSEDWYEYS
+137 GASEDWYEYS
-146 RQVIDQDP
+146 TQVIDQEE
-154 ADLDTLVS
+154 LDEG
-162 PPQNKNQNC
+162 QNDRQNC
-171 YGAVK
+171 RGAVE
-176 AGCWVFCSPNENMAI
+176 AGCWVFCSPDEDAAI
-191 SYVGNGV
+191 AYIGNGGNSG
-198 IKQYADTRDWLIYEA
+198 YHDTRDWLIYEA

-218 NAYERLTYY
+218 TAYERLGYY
-227 YGMYCQ
+227 YEMYCQ

-238 ENYPVGTNPGYIDS
+238 ENYPVGTNPGFIDS
-252 EEYYNKLKAA
+252 QDYYNTLKAA
-262 YDEAVAA
+262 YDAAVAA
-269 STNTNLSDDEYN
+269 YANTNLSDDEYN
-281 RVTDALVAAFE
+281 QVTDALVAAFE
-292 GLKEHL
+292 GLNEHL
-298 IQVSAGYYMFIS
+298 VQVGAGYYMFIA
-310 QRSQDALRDNGS
+310 QRTQDALRDSGS
-322 VTYAKEWTAPESWTL
+322 VTYAREWTAPEAWTL

-373 AQFPLAA
+373 AQFPLAT

-404 MHCDAYYKAVTWNDR
+404 MHCDGGYKAVTWNDR
-419 AAQGNWHIIN
+419 AASGNQHIIN

-434 ILDTLQAKVDSLQ
+434 ILDSLQGKVDSLQ
-447 NAAKWTALVKEGQG
+447 NAAKWAALVKEGQY
-461 ILNNS
+461 ILAAS

-474 DGNFAAAG
+474 DGNFAAEG
-482 LVSEAFDNHPEPTNE
+482 LVSEAFDNHGETTEGPITN
-497 EGVLSKLFDNNLNSF
+497 LFDNNLNSY
-512 YHTAW
+512 YHTSW
-517 SADVEDGLN
+517 SADFEDGQN

-534 KEVQNFFIKIARRPN
+534 KEVQHFFIKIARRPN

-554 APLEFRL
+554 APLEFKL
-561 SAPED
+561 STPEPGV
-566 LMNSFEEHNLVW
+566 EEFGSHSGEW
-578 DKVLVDSATLSW
+578 SKVLVENGTLSW
-590 DYSYTLGGAEKAA
+590 DYSYTLSGAEKAA
-603 HVAIYKVDLEEPVRY
+603 HVAIYKVDLDEPVQY

-626 VASKDTTIQRRPTN
+626 VASKDTTIQRRASG
-640 NTPWW
+640 TPWW

-654 NLGPDQFATFIPEG
+654 NLGPDQFATFIPEK
-668 VKNALVNAIAAAKAE
+668 VKNDLVNAIAAAEAE
-683 LEAGQFNEKTYTDL
+683 LAAGQFNEATYTAL

-702 AYNEAYPDPDALA
+702 AYNEAYPNPDALA

-723 YATTAEVGDDLGYFE
+723 YAGTAVEGDDLGYFE
-738 EGAAAELEAALADV
+738 AGAADALEAALAAV
-752 EGNVLA
+752 EAEVLA
-758 PESTEEEIVVKPM
+758 PESTEENIKVNPM
-771 SAEDLNKYEA
+771 SAADLKKYEE

-787 NTFFGKLH
+787 NAFFDKLH
-795 KPQAG
+795 KPEAG

-807 GSDNENIK
+807 GSDNENING
-815 DAYVYAKNADVEEVA
+815 AYVYAANADVEETA
-830 RWGYAGDADVQTRLN
+830 YWGYVGDGDVDYRAN
-845 TYWEVVDAGEG
+845 TMWEVVDAGEG
-856 KVALKNVATGRYIY
+856 KFALKNVATGRYIY
-870 NPYLHEDEDDIAE
+870 NPYLHAEEDDVPEA
-883 GTQINF
+883 TQINF
-889 SETPE
+889 STTPE
-894 AMTFS
+894 ALTFS
-899 YAKVGGMFN
+899 YAKVEGMFN

-934 NARFQFTEVEAPYQ
+934 NARFQFTEVEAPGQ

-961 SLPVDVAGVMVG
+961 SLPVSVSGVMVG
-973 EKTAMKVLGQKDNML
+973 DNGAMKVLGQKDGML
-988 QLQPYDEAEVIPAG
+988 QLQPYADGEVIPAG
-1002 TPFIIETVEGE
+1002 TPFIVETGAEE
-1013 AMAASFP
+1013 ASAAAFP

-1038 NGLWAAVLGATLPAN
+1038 NGLWAAVLGKTLPAN

-1071 APGSGYVVAEVPAT
+1071 APGTGYVVAEVPTT
-1085 EEVGTHAVALP
+1085 EETGTHAVALP
-1096 EGLAV
+1096 EGLAN

-1107 IVRNNEAVYS
+1107 IVRNNQAVYT
-1117 INGVKVANKV
+1117 INGVKVANTV
-1127 SDLKNLPKGIYIIG
+1127 SDLKNLPKGVYIIG

>member
-24 SWDVADQKGSVAT
+24 SWDVDDQNGSVAT

-65 DMNTPETFFTSAYIF
+65 AMNVPSTFTSAYIF
-80 EFIKVSDKEVNG
+80 EFIKVSEKEANG
-92 EKFPVYILK
+92 EVFPVYILK
-101 NLGNGQYFKGG
+101 NLGNGQYYKGS
-112 EYTKKRSEAFRF
+112 EYTSKKSEAFRF
-124 TARKATARRFADG
+124 TARKATAMTFAG
-137 DSEDWYEYS
+137 GASEDWYEYS
-146 RQVIDQDP
+146 TQVIDQEE
-154 ADLDTLVS
+154 LDEG
-162 PPQNKNQNC
+162 QNDRQNC
-171 YGAVK
+171 RGAVE
-176 AGCWVFCSPNENMAI
+176 AGCWVFCSPDEDAAI
-191 SYVGNGV
+191 AYIGNGGNSG
-198 IKQYADTRDWLIYEA
+198 YHDTRDWLIYEA

-218 NAYERLTYY
+218 TAYERLGYY
-227 YGMYCQ
+227 YEMYCQ

-238 ENYPVGTNPGYIDS
+238 ENYPVGTNPGFIDS
-252 EEYYNKLKAA
+252 QDYYNTLKAA
-262 YDEAVAA
+262 YDAAVAA
-269 STNTNLSDDEYN
+269 YANTNLSDDEYN
-281 RVTDALVAAFE
+281 QVTDALVAAFE
-292 GLKEHL
+292 GLNEHL
-298 IQVSAGYYMFIS
+298 VQVGAGYYMFIA
-310 QRSQDALRDNGS
+310 QRTQDALRDSGS
-322 VTYAKEWTAPESWTL
+322 VTYAREWTAPEAWTL

-373 AQFPLAA
+373 AQFPLAT

-404 MHCDAYYKAVTWNDR
+404 MHCDGGYKAVTWNDR
-419 AAQGNWHIIN
+419 AASGNQHIIN

-434 ILDTLQAKVDSLQ
+434 ILDSLQGKVDSLQ
-447 NAAKWTALVKEGQG
+447 NAAKWAALVKEGQN
-461 ILNNS
+461 ILAAS

-474 DGNFAAAG
+474 DGNFAAEG
-482 LVSEAFDNHPEPTNE
+482 LVSEAFDNHGETTEGPITN
-497 EGVLSKLFDNNLNSF
+497 LFDNNLNSY
-512 YHTAW
+512 YHTSW
-517 SADVEDGLN
+517 SADFEDGQN

-534 KEVQNFFIKIARRPN
+534 KEVQHFFIKIARRPN

-554 APLEFRL
+554 APLEFKL
-561 SAPED
+561 STPEPGV
-566 LMNSFEEHNLVW
+566 EEFGSHSGEW
-578 DKVLVDSATLSW
+578 SKVLVENGTLSW
-590 DYSYTLGGAEKAA
+590 DYSYTLSGAEKAA
-603 HVAIYKVDLEEPVRY
+603 HVAIYKVDLDEPVQY

-626 VASKDTTIQRRPTN
+626 VASKDTTIQRRASG
-640 NTPWW
+640 TPWW

-654 NLGPDQFATFIPEG
+654 NLGPDQFATFIPEK
-668 VKNALVNAIAAAKAE
+668 VKNDLVNAIAAAEAE
-683 LEAGQFNEKTYTDL
+683 LAAGQFNEATYTAL

-702 AYNEAYPDPDALA
+702 AYNEAYPNPDALA

-723 YATTAEVGDDLGYFE
+723 YAGTAVEGDDLGYFE
-738 EGAAAELEAALADV
+738 AGAAADLESALAAV
-752 EGNVLA
+752 EAEVLA
-758 PESTEEEIVVKPM
+758 PESTEENIKVNPM
-771 SAEDLNKYEA
+771 SAADLKKYEE

-787 NTFFGKLH
+787 NAFFDKLH
-795 KPQAG
+795 KPEAG

-807 GSDNENIK
+807 GSDNENING
-815 DAYVYAKNADVEEVA
+815 AYVYAANADVEETA
-830 RWGYAGDADVQTRLN
+830 YWGYVGDGDVDYRAN
-845 TYWEVVDAGEG
+845 TMWEVVDAGEG
-856 KVALKNVATGRYIY
+856 KFALKNVATGRYIY
-870 NPYLHEDEDDIAE
+870 NPYLHAEEDDVPEA
-883 GTQINF
+883 TQINF
-889 SETPE
+889 STTPE
-894 AMTFS
+894 ALTFS
-899 YAKVGGMFN
+899 YAKVEGMFN

-934 NARFQFTEVEAPYQ
+934 NARFQFTEVEAPGQ

-961 SLPVDVAGVMVG
+961 SLPVSVSGVMVG
-973 EKTAMKVLGQKDNML
+973 DNGAMKVLGQKDGML
-988 QLQPYDEAEVIPAG
+988 QLQPYADGEVIPAG
-1002 TPFIIETVEGE
+1002 TPFIVETGAEE
-1013 AMAASFP
+1013 ASAAAFP

-1038 NGLWAAVLGATLPAN
+1038 NGLWAAVLGKTLPAN

-1071 APGSGYVVAEVPAT
+1071 APGTGYVVAEVPTT
-1085 EEVGTHAVALP
+1085 EETGTHAVALP
-1096 EGLAV
+1096 EGLAN

-1107 IVRNNEAVYS
+1107 IVRNNQAVYT
-1117 INGVKVANKV
+1117 INGVKVANTV
-1127 SDLKNLPKGIYIIG
+1127 SDLKNLPKGVYIIG

>member
-24 SWDVADQKGSVAT
+24 SWDVDDQNGSVAT

-65 DMNTPETFFTSAYIF
+65 AMNVPSTFTSAYIF
-80 EFIKVSDKEVNG
+80 EFIKVSEKEANG
-92 EKFPVYILK
+92 ETFPVYILK
-101 NLGNGQYFKGG
+101 NLGNGQYFAADS
-112 EYTKKRSEAFRF
+112 YTNKKSEAFRF

-146 RQVIDQDP
+146 TQVIDQE
-154 ADLDTLVS
+154 DLDEG
-162 PPQNKNQNC
+162 QNDRQNC
-171 YGAVK
+171 RGAVE
-176 AGCWVFCSPNENMAI
+176 AGCWVFCSPEENSAI
-191 SYVGNGV
+191 GYIGNGGTTG
-198 IKQYADTRDWLIYEA
+198 YADTRDWLIYEA

-218 NAYERLTYY
+218 TAYERLGYY
-227 YGMYCQ
+227 YEMYCQ

-238 ENYPVGTNPGYIDS
+238 ENYPIGTNPGYLDS
-252 EEYYNKLKAA
+252 QEYYNTLKAA
-262 YDEAVAA
+262 YDAAVAA
-269 STNTNLSDDEYN
+269 YANTGLSDDEYN
-281 RVTDALVAAFE
+281 QVTDALVKAFE
-292 GLKEHL
+292 GLNEHL
-298 IQVSAGYYMFIS
+298 VQVGAGYYMFIA
-310 QRSQDALRDNGS
+310 QRSQDALRDSGS
-322 VTYAKEWTAPESWTL
+322 VTYAREWTAPESWTL
-337 ANANVIWQVIPSGD
+337 ANANVIWQVIPSAE

-404 MHCDAYYKAVTWNDR
+404 MHCDGGYKAVTWNDR
-419 AAQGNWHIIN
+419 AASGNQHIIN
-429 KVDPA
+429 KVDKS
-434 ILDTLQAKVDSLQ
+434 ILDSLQGKVDSLQ
-447 NAAKWTALVKEGQG
+447 NAAKWAALVKEGQN
-461 ILNNS
+461 ILAAS

-474 DGNFAAAG
+474 DGNFAAEG
-482 LVSEAFDNHPEPTNE
+482 LVSEAFDNHGETSEGPLTN
-497 EGVLSKLFDNNLNSF
+497 LFDKNLNSF
-512 YHTAW
+512 YHTSW
-517 SADVEDGLN
+517 SADFEDGLN

-534 KEVQNFFIKIARRPN
+534 KEVQHFFIKIARRPN

-554 APLEFRL
+554 APLEFKL
-561 SAPED
+561 SAPEPG
-566 LMNSFEEHNLVW
+566 LQEFTEHNIAW
-578 DKVLVDSATLSW
+578 DKVLIDSATLSW
-590 DYSYTLGGAEKAA
+590 DYSYTLSGAEKAA
-603 HVAIYKVDLEEPVRY
+603 HVAIYKVDLEEPVQY

-626 VASKDTTIQRRPTN
+626 VASKDTTIQRRASG
-640 NTPWW
+640 TPWW

-654 NLGPDQFATFIPEG
+654 NLGPDQFATFIPEK
-668 VKNALVNAIAAAKAE
+668 VKNALVNAIAAAEAE
-683 LEAGQFNEKTYTDL
+683 LAAGQFNEATYTAL

-702 AYNEAYPDPDALA
+702 AYNEAYPNPDALA

-723 YATTAEVGDDLGYFE
+723 YAGTAVEGDDLGYFE
-738 EGAAAELEAALADV
+738 AGAADALETALAAV
-752 EGNVLA
+752 EAEVLA
-758 PESTEEEIVVKPM
+758 PESTEENIKVNPM
-771 SAEDLNKYEA
+771 SAADLKKYEE

-787 NTFFGKLH
+787 NAFFDKLH
-795 KPQAG
+795 KPEAG

-807 GSDNENIK
+807 GSDNENING
-815 DAYVYAKNADVEEVA
+815 AYVYAANADVEESTY
-830 RWGYAGDADVQTRLN
+830 WGYVGDGDADSRAN
-845 TYWEVVDAGEG
+845 TMWEVVDAGEG
-856 KVALKNVATGRYIY
+856 KFALKNVATGRYIY
-870 NPYLHEDEDDIAE
+870 NPYLHAEEDDVPEA
-883 GTQINF
+883 TQINF
-889 SETPE
+889 STTPE
-894 AMTFS
+894 ALTFS
-899 YAKVGGMFN
+899 YAKVEGMFN

-934 NARFQFTEVEAPYQ
+934 NARFQFTEVEAPDH
-948 YTFDVQPNMLQVV
+948 YTFDVQPNRLQVV

-973 EKTAMKVLGQKDNML
+973 ELNAMKVLGRKDGML
-988 QLQPYDEAEVIPAG
+988 QLESYDDAEVIPAG
-1002 TPFIIETVEGE
+1002 TPFIVETGAEE
-1013 AMAASFP
+1013 ASAAAFP

-1038 NGLWAAVLGATLPAN
+1038 NGLWAAVLGKTLPAN

-1071 APGSGYVVAEVPAT
+1071 APGTGYVVAEVPTT
-1085 EEVGTHAVALP
+1085 EETGTLAVALP
-1096 EGLAV
+1096 EGLAN

-1107 IVRNNEAVYS
+1107 IVRNNQAVYT
-1117 INGVKVANKV
+1117 INGVKVANTV
-1127 SDLKNLPKGIYIIG
+1127 SDLKNLPKGVYIIG

>member
-24 SWDVADQKGSVAT
+24 SWDVDDQNGSVAT

-65 DMNTPETFFTSAYIF
+65 AMNVPSTFTSAYIF
-80 EFIKVSDKEVNG
+80 EFIKVSEKEANG
-92 EKFPVYILK
+92 EVFPVYILK
-101 NLGNGQYFKGG
+101 NLGNGQYYKGS
-112 EYTKKRSEAFRF
+112 EYTSKKSEAFRF
-124 TARKATARRFADG
+124 TARKATAMTFAG
-137 DSEDWYEYS
+137 GASEDWYEYS
-146 RQVIDQDP
+146 TQVIDQEE
-154 ADLDTLVS
+154 LDEG
-162 PPQNKNQNC
+162 QNDRQNC
-171 YGAVK
+171 RGAVE
-176 AGCWVFCSPNENMAI
+176 AGCWVFCSPDEDAAI
-191 SYVGNGV
+191 AYIGNGGNSG
-198 IKQYADTRDWLIYEA
+198 YHDTRDWLIYEA

-218 NAYERLTYY
+218 TAYERLGYY
-227 YGMYCQ
+227 YEMYCQ

-238 ENYPVGTNPGYIDS
+238 ENYPVGTNPGFIDS
-252 EEYYNKLKAA
+252 QDYYNTLKAA
-262 YDEAVAA
+262 YDAAVAA
-269 STNTNLSDDEYN
+269 YANTNLSDDEYN
-281 RVTDALVAAFE
+281 QVTDALVAAFE
-292 GLKEHL
+292 GLNEHL
-298 IQVSAGYYMFIS
+298 VQVGAGYYMFIA
-310 QRSQDALRDNGS
+310 QRSQDALRDSGS
-322 VTYAKEWTAPESWTL
+322 VTYAREWTAPESWTL
-337 ANANVIWQVIPSGD
+337 ANANVIWQVIPSAE

-373 AQFPLAA
+373 AQFPLAT

-404 MHCDAYYKAVTWNDR
+404 MHCDGGYKAVTWNDR
-419 AAQGNWHIIN
+419 AASGNQHIIN
-429 KVDPA
+429 KVDQS
-434 ILDTLQAKVDSLQ
+434 ILDSLQGKVDSLQ
-447 NAAKWTALVKEGQG
+447 NAAKWAALVKEGQN
-461 ILNNS
+461 ILAAS

-482 LVSEAFDNHPEPTNE
+482 LVSEAFDNHGETS
-497 EGVLSKLFDNNLNSF
+497 EGSLANLFDKDFTSY
-512 YHTAW
+512 YHTSW
-517 SADVEDGLN
+517 NADFEDGQN

-534 KEVQNFFIKIARRPN
+534 KEVQHFFIKIARRPN

-554 APLEFRL
+554 APLEFKL
-561 SAPED
+561 STPEPGV
-566 LMNSFEEHNLVW
+566 EEFGSHSGEW
-578 DKVLVDSATLSW
+578 SKVLVENGTLSW
-590 DYSYTLGGAEKAA
+590 DYSYTLSGAEKAA
-603 HVAIYKVDLEEPVRY
+603 HVAIYKVDLDEPVQY

-626 VASKDTTIQRRPTN
+626 VASKDTTIQRRASG
-640 NTPWW
+640 TPWW

-654 NLGPDQFATFIPEG
+654 NLGPDQFATFIPEK
-668 VKNALVNAIAAAKAE
+668 VKNDLVNAIAAAEAE
-683 LEAGQFNEKTYTDL
+683 LAAGQFNEATYTAL

-702 AYNEAYPDPDALA
+702 AYNEAYPNPDALA

-723 YATTAEVGDDLGYFE
+723 YAGTAVEGDDLGYFE
-738 EGAAAELEAALADV
+738 AGAAADLESALAAV
-752 EGNVLA
+752 EAEVLA
-758 PESTEEEIVVKPM
+758 PESTEENIKVNPM
-771 SAEDLNKYEA
+771 SAADLKKYEE

-787 NTFFGKLH
+787 NAFFDKLH
-795 KPQAG
+795 KPEAG

-807 GSDNENIK
+807 GSDNENING
-815 DAYVYAKNADVEEVA
+815 AYVYAANADVEETA
-830 RWGYAGDADVQTRLN
+830 YWGYVGDGDVDYRAN
-845 TYWEVVDAGEG
+845 TMWEVVDAGEG
-856 KVALKNVATGRYIY
+856 KFALKNVATGRYIY
-870 NPYLHEDEDDIAE
+870 NPYLHAEEDDVPEA
-883 GTQINF
+883 TQINF
-889 SETPE
+889 STTPE
-894 AMTFS
+894 ALTFS
-899 YAKVGGMFN
+899 YAKVEGMFN

-934 NARFQFTEVEAPYQ
+934 NARFQFTEVEAPGQ

-961 SLPVDVAGVMVG
+961 SLPVSVSGVMVG
-973 EKTAMKVLGQKDNML
+973 DNGAMKVLGQKDGML
-988 QLQPYDEAEVIPAG
+988 QLQPYADGEVIPAG
-1002 TPFIIETVEGE
+1002 TPFIVETGAEE
-1013 AMAASFP
+1013 ANAAAFP

-1038 NGLWAAVLGATLPAN
+1038 NGLWAAVLGKTLPAN

-1071 APGSGYVVAEVPAT
+1071 APGTGYVVAEVPTT
-1085 EEVGTHAVALP
+1085 EETGTHAVALP
-1096 EGLAV
+1096 EGLAN

-1107 IVRNNEAVYS
+1107 IVRNNQAVYT
-1117 INGVKVANKV
+1117 INGVKVANTV
-1127 SDLKNLPKGIYIIG
+1127 SDLKNLPKGVYIIG

>member
-24 SWDVADQKGSVAT
+24 SWDVDDQNGSVAT

-65 DMNTPETFFTSAYIF
+65 AMNVPSTFTSAYIF
-80 EFIKVSDKEVNG
+80 EFIKVSEKEANG

-101 NLGNGQYFKGG
+101 NLGNGQYYKGS
-112 EYTKKRSEAFRF
+112 EYTTKKSEAFRF
-124 TARKATARRFADG
+124 TARKATAMTFAG
-137 DSEDWYEYS
+137 GASEDWYEYS
-146 RQVIDQDP
+146 TQVIDQEE
-154 ADLDTLVS
+154 LDEG
-162 PPQNKNQNC
+162 QNDRQNC
-171 YGAVK
+171 RGAVE
-176 AGCWVFCSPNENMAI
+176 AGCWVFCSPDEDAAI
-191 SYVGNGV
+191 AYIGNGGNSG
-198 IKQYADTRDWLIYEA
+198 YHDTRDWLIYEA

-218 NAYERLTYY
+218 TAYERLGYY
-227 YGMYCQ
+227 YEMYCQ

-238 ENYPVGTNPGYIDS
+238 ENYPIGTNPGYLDS
-252 EEYYNKLKAA
+252 QEYYNTLKAA
-262 YDEAVAA
+262 YDAAVAA
-269 STNTNLSDDEYN
+269 YANTGLSDDEYN
-281 RVTDALVAAFE
+281 RVTDALVKAFE
-292 GLKEHL
+292 GLNEHL
-298 IQVSAGYYMFIS
+298 VQVGAGYYMFIA
-310 QRSQDALRDNGS
+310 QRSQDALRDSGS
-322 VTYAKEWTAPESWTL
+322 VTYAREWTAPESWTL
-337 ANANVIWQVIPSGD
+337 ANANVIWQVIPSAE

-373 AQFPLAA
+373 AQFPLAT

-404 MHCDAYYKAVTWNDR
+404 MHCDGGYKAVTWNDR
-419 AAQGNWHIIN
+419 AASGNQHIIN
-429 KVDPA
+429 KVDKS
-434 ILDTLQAKVDSLQ
+434 ILDSLQGKVDSLQ
-447 NAAKWTALVKEGQG
+447 NAAKWAALVKEGQN
-461 ILNNS
+461 ILAAS

-474 DGNFAAAG
+474 DGNFAAEG
-482 LVSEAFDNHPEPTNE
+482 LVSEAFDNHGETSEGPLTN
-497 EGVLSKLFDNNLNSF
+497 LFDKDLNSF
-512 YHTAW
+512 YHTSW
-517 SADVEDGLN
+517 SADFEDGLN

-534 KEVQNFFIKIARRPN
+534 KEVQHFFIKIARRPN

-554 APLEFRL
+554 APLDFKL
-561 SAPED
+561 SAPEPG
-566 LMNSFEEHNLVW
+566 LQEFTEHNIAW
-578 DKVLVDSATLSW
+578 DKVLIDSATLSW
-590 DYSYTLGGAEKAA
+590 DYSYTLSGAEKAA
-603 HVAIYKVDLEEPVRY
+603 HVAIYKVDLEEPVQY

-626 VASKDTTIQRRPTN
+626 VASKDTTIQRRASG
-640 NTPWW
+640 TPWW

-654 NLGPDQFATFIPEG
+654 NLGPDQFATFIPEE
-668 VKNALVNAIAAAKAE
+668 VKTALVKAIAAAQAE
-683 LEAGQFNEKTYTDL
+683 IEKGKFNEATYTAL

-702 AYNEAYPDPDALA
+702 AYNEAYPNPDALA

-723 YATTAEVGDDLGYFE
+723 YAGTAVEGDDLGYFE
-738 EGAAAELEAALADV
+738 AGAAADLESALAAV
-752 EGNVLA
+752 EAEVLA
-758 PESTEEEIVVKPM
+758 PESTEENIKVNPM
-771 SAEDLNKYEA
+771 SAADLKKYEE

-787 NTFFGKLH
+787 NAFFDKLH
-795 KPQAG
+795 KPEAG

-807 GSDNENIK
+807 GSDNENING
-815 DAYVYAKNADVEEVA
+815 AYVYAANADVEETA
-830 RWGYAGDADVQTRLN
+830 YWGYVGDGDVDYRAN
-845 TYWEVVDAGEG
+845 TMWEVVDAGEG
-856 KVALKNVATGRYIY
+856 KFALKNVATGRYIY
-870 NPYLHEDEDDIAE
+870 NPYLHAEEDDVPEA
-883 GTQINF
+883 TQINF
-889 SETPE
+889 STTPE
-894 AMTFS
+894 ALTFS
-899 YAKVGGMFN
+899 YAKVEGMFN

-934 NARFQFTEVEAPYQ
+934 NARFQFTEVEAPGQ

-961 SLPVDVAGVMVG
+961 SLPVSVSGVMVG
-973 EKTAMKVLGQKDNML
+973 DNGAMKVLGQKDGML
-988 QLQPYDEAEVIPAG
+988 QLQPYADGEVIPAG
-1002 TPFIIETVEGE
+1002 TPFIVETGAEE
-1013 AMAASFP
+1013 ASAAAFP

-1038 NGLWAAVLGATLPAN
+1038 NGLWAAVLGKTLPAN

-1071 APGSGYVVAEVPAT
+1071 APGTGYVVAEVPTT

-1096 EGLAV
+1096 EGLAN

-1107 IVRNNEAVYS
+1107 IVRNNQAVYT
-1117 INGVKVANKV
+1117 INGVKVANTV
-1127 SDLKNLPKGIYIIG
+1127 SDLKNLPKGVYIIG

>member
-24 SWDVADQKGSVAT
+24 SWDVDDQNGSVAT

-65 DMNTPETFFTSAYIF
+65 AMNVPSTFTSAYIF
-80 EFIKVSDKEVNG
+80 EFIKVSEKEANG
-92 EKFPVYILK
+92 EVFPVYILK
-101 NLGNGQYFKGG
+101 NLGNGQYYKGS
-112 EYTKKRSEAFRF
+112 EYTSKKSEAFRF
-124 TARKATARRFADG
+124 TARKATAMTFAG
-137 DSEDWYEYS
+137 GASEDWYEYS
-146 RQVIDQDP
+146 TQVIDQEE
-154 ADLDTLVS
+154 LDEG
-162 PPQNKNQNC
+162 QNDRQNC
-171 YGAVK
+171 RGAVE
-176 AGCWVFCSPNENMAI
+176 AGCWVFCSPDEDAAI
-191 SYVGNGV
+191 AYIGNGGNSG
-198 IKQYADTRDWLIYEA
+198 YHDTRDWLIYEA

-218 NAYERLTYY
+218 TAYERLGYY
-227 YGMYCQ
+227 YEMYCQ

-238 ENYPVGTNPGYIDS
+238 ENYPVGTNPGFIDS
-252 EEYYNKLKAA
+252 QDYYNTLKAA
-262 YDEAVAA
+262 YDAAVAA
-269 STNTNLSDDEYN
+269 YANTNLSDDEYN
-281 RVTDALVAAFE
+281 QVTDALVAAFE
-292 GLKEHL
+292 GLNEHL
-298 IQVSAGYYMFIS
+298 VQVGAGYYMFIA
-310 QRSQDALRDNGS
+310 QRTQDALRDSGS
-322 VTYAKEWTAPESWTL
+322 VTYAREWTAPEAWTL

-373 AQFPLAA
+373 AQFPLAT

-404 MHCDAYYKAVTWNDR
+404 MHCDGGYKAVTWNDR
-419 AAQGNWHIIN
+419 AASGNQHIIN

-434 ILDTLQAKVDSLQ
+434 ILDSLQGKVDSLQ
-447 NAAKWTALVKEGQG
+447 NAAKWAALVKEGQY
-461 ILNNS
+461 ILAAS

-474 DGNFAAAG
+474 DGNFAAEG
-482 LVSEAFDNHPEPTNE
+482 LVSEAFDNHGETTEGPITN
-497 EGVLSKLFDNNLNSF
+497 LFDNNLNSY
-512 YHTAW
+512 YHTSW
-517 SADVEDGLN
+517 SADFEDGQN

-534 KEVQNFFIKIARRPN
+534 KEVQHFFIKIARRPN

-554 APLEFRL
+554 APLEFKL
-561 SAPED
+561 STPEPGV
-566 LMNSFEEHNLVW
+566 EEFGSHSGEW
-578 DKVLVDSATLSW
+578 SKVLVENGTLSW
-590 DYSYTLGGAEKAA
+590 DYSYTLSGAEKAA
-603 HVAIYKVDLEEPVRY
+603 HVAIYKVDLDEPVQY

-626 VASKDTTIQRRPTN
+626 VASKDTTIQRRASG
-640 NTPWW
+640 TPWW

-654 NLGPDQFATFIPEG
+654 NLGPDQFATFIPEK
-668 VKNALVNAIAAAKAE
+668 VKNDLVNAIAAAEAE
-683 LEAGQFNEKTYTDL
+683 LAAGQFNEATYTAL

-702 AYNEAYPDPDALA
+702 AYNEAYPNPDALA

-723 YATTAEVGDDLGYFE
+723 YAGTAVEGDDLGYFE
-738 EGAAAELEAALADV
+738 AGAADALEAALAAV
-752 EGNVLA
+752 EAEVLA
-758 PESTEEEIVVKPM
+758 PESTEENIKVNPM
-771 SAEDLNKYEA
+771 SAADLKKYEE

-787 NTFFGKLH
+787 NAFFDKLH
-795 KPQAG
+795 KPEAG

-807 GSDNENIK
+807 GSDNENING
-815 DAYVYAKNADVEEVA
+815 AYVYAANADVEETA
-830 RWGYAGDADVQTRLN
+830 YWGYVGDGDVDYRAN
-845 TYWEVVDAGEG
+845 TMWEVVDAGEG
-856 KVALKNVATGRYIY
+856 KFALKNVATGRYIY
-870 NPYLHEDEDDIAE
+870 NPYLHAEEDDVPEA
-883 GTQINF
+883 TQINF
-889 SETPE
+889 STTPE
-894 AMTFS
+894 ALTFS
-899 YAKVGGMFN
+899 YAKVEGMFN

-934 NARFQFTEVEAPYQ
+934 NARFQFTEVEAPGQ

-961 SLPVDVAGVMVG
+961 SLPVSVSGVMVG
-973 EKTAMKVLGQKDNML
+973 DNGAMKVLGQKDGML
-988 QLQPYDEAEVIPAG
+988 QLQPYADGEVIPAG
-1002 TPFIIETVEGE
+1002 TPFIVETGAEE
-1013 AMAASFP
+1013 ASAAAFP

-1038 NGLWAAVLGATLPAN
+1038 NGLWAAVLGKTLPAN

-1071 APGSGYVVAEVPAT
+1071 APGTGYVVAEVPTT
-1085 EEVGTHAVALP
+1085 EETGTLAVALP
-1096 EGLAV
+1096 EGLAN

-1107 IVRNNEAVYS
+1107 IVRNNQAVYT
-1117 INGVKVANKV
+1117 INGVKVANTV
-1127 SDLKNLPKGIYIIG
+1127 SDLKNLPKGVYIIG

>member
-24 SWDVADQKGSVAT
+24 SWDVDDQNGSVAT

-65 DMNTPETFFTSAYIF
+65 AMNVPSTFTSAYIF
-80 EFIKVSDKEVNG
+80 EFIKVSEKEANG
-92 EKFPVYILK
+92 KKFPVYILK
-101 NLGNGQYFKGG
+101 NLGNGQYYKGS
-112 EYTKKRSEAFRF
+112 EYTSKKSEAFRF
-124 TARKATARRFADG
+124 TARKATAMTFAG
-137 DSEDWYEYS
+137 GASEDWYEYS
-146 RQVIDQDP
+146 TQVIDQEE
-154 ADLDTLVS
+154 LDEG
-162 PPQNKNQNC
+162 QNDRQNC
-171 YGAVK
+171 RGAVE
-176 AGCWVFCSPNENMAI
+176 AGCWVFCSPDEDAAI
-191 SYVGNGV
+191 AYIGNGGNSG
-198 IKQYADTRDWLIYEA
+198 YHDTRDWLIYEA

-218 NAYERLTYY
+218 TAYERLGYY
-227 YGMYCQ
+227 YEMYCQ

-238 ENYPVGTNPGYIDS
+238 ENYPVGTNPGFIDS
-252 EEYYNKLKAA
+252 QDYYNTLKAA
-262 YDEAVAA
+262 YDAAVAA
-269 STNTNLSDDEYN
+269 YANTNLSDDEYN
-281 RVTDALVAAFE
+281 QVTDALVAAFE
-292 GLKEHL
+292 GLNEHL
-298 IQVSAGYYMFIS
+298 VQVGAGYYMFIA
-310 QRSQDALRDNGS
+310 QRTQDALRDSGS
-322 VTYAKEWTAPESWTL
+322 VTYAREWTAPEAWTL

-373 AQFPLAA
+373 AQFPLAT

-404 MHCDAYYKAVTWNDR
+404 MHCDGGYKAVTWNDR
-419 AAQGNWHIIN
+419 AASGNQHIIN
-429 KVDPA
+429 KVDQS
-434 ILDTLQAKVDSLQ
+434 ILESLQGKVDSLQ
-447 NAAKWTALVKEGQG
+447 NAAKWAALVKEGQN
-461 ILNNS
+461 ILAAS

-482 LVSEAFDNHPEPTNE
+482 LVSEAFDNHGETS
-497 EGVLSKLFDNNLNSF
+497 EGSLANLFDKDFTSY
-512 YHTAW
+512 YHTSW
-517 SADVEDGLN
+517 NADFEDGQN

-534 KEVQNFFIKIARRPN
+534 KEVQHFFIKIARRPN

-554 APLEFRL
+554 APLEFKL
-561 SAPED
+561 SAPEPG
-566 LMNSFEEHNLVW
+566 LQEFAEHNIAW
-578 DKVLVDSATLSW
+578 DKVLVENGTLSW
-590 DYSYTLGGAEKAA
+590 DYSYTLSGAEKAA
-603 HVAIYKVDLEEPVRY
+603 HVAIYKVDLDEPVQY

-626 VASKDTTIQRRPTN
+626 VASKDTTIQRRASG
-640 NTPWW
+640 TPWW

-654 NLGPDQFATFIPEG
+654 NLGPDQFATFIPEK
-668 VKNALVNAIAAAKAE
+668 VKNDLVNAIAAAEAE
-683 LEAGQFNEKTYTDL
+683 LAAGQFNEATYTAL

-702 AYNEAYPDPDALA
+702 AYNEAYPNPDALA

-723 YATTAEVGDDLGYFE
+723 YAGTAVEGDDLGYFE
-738 EGAAAELEAALADV
+738 AGAAADLESALAAV
-752 EGNVLA
+752 EAEVLA
-758 PESTEEEIVVKPM
+758 PESTEENIKVNPM
-771 SAEDLNKYEA
+771 SAADLKKYEE

-787 NTFFGKLH
+787 NAFFDKLH
-795 KPQAG
+795 KPEAG

-807 GSDNENIK
+807 GSDNENING
-815 DAYVYAKNADVEEVA
+815 AYVYAANADVEETA
-830 RWGYAGDADVQTRLN
+830 YWGYVGDGDVDYRAN
-845 TYWEVVDAGEG
+845 TMWEVVDAGEG
-856 KVALKNVATGRYIY
+856 KFALKNVATGRYIY
-870 NPYLHEDEDDIAE
+870 NPYLHAEEDDVPEA
-883 GTQINF
+883 TQINF
-889 SETPE
+889 STTPE
-894 AMTFS
+894 ALTFS
-899 YAKVGGMFN
+899 YAKVEGMFN

-934 NARFQFTEVEAPYQ
+934 NARFQFTEVEAPGQ

-961 SLPVDVAGVMVG
+961 SLPVSVSGVMVG
-973 EKTAMKVLGQKDNML
+973 DNGAMKVLGQKDGML
-988 QLQPYDEAEVIPAG
+988 QLQPYADGEVIPAG
-1002 TPFIIETVEGE
+1002 TPFIVETGAEE
-1013 AMAASFP
+1013 ASAAAFP

-1038 NGLWAAVLGATLPAN
+1038 NGLWAAVLGKTLPAN

-1071 APGSGYVVAEVPAT
+1071 APGTGYVVAEVPTT
-1085 EEVGTHAVALP
+1085 EETGTLAVALP
-1096 EGLAV
+1096 EGLAN

-1107 IVRNNEAVYS
+1107 IVRNNQAVYT
-1117 INGVKVANKV
+1117 INGVKVANTV
-1127 SDLKNLPKGIYIIG
+1127 SDLKNLPKGVYIIG

>member
-24 SWDVADQKGSVAT
+24 SWDVDDQNGSVAT

-65 DMNTPETFFTSAYIF
+65 AMNVPSTFTSAYIF
-80 EFIKVSDKEVNG
+80 EFIKVSEKEANG
-92 EKFPVYILK
+92 EVFPVYILK

-112 EYTKKRSEAFRF
+112 EYTSKKSEAFRF

-146 RQVIDQDP
+146 TQVIDQE
-154 ADLDTLVS
+154 DLDEG
-162 PPQNKNQNC
+162 QNDRQNC
-171 YGAVK
+171 RGAVE
-176 AGCWVFCSPNENMAI
+176 AGCWVFCSPEENAAI
-191 SYVGNGV
+191 GYIGNGGTTG
-198 IKQYADTRDWLIYEA
+198 YADTRDWLIYEA

-218 NAYERLTYY
+218 TAYERLGYY
-227 YGMYCQ
+227 YEMYCQ

-238 ENYPVGTNPGYIDS
+238 ENYPIGTNPGYLDS
-252 EEYYNKLKAA
+252 QEYYNTLKAA
-262 YDEAVAA
+262 YDAAVAA
-269 STNTNLSDDEYN
+269 YGNTGLSDDEYN
-281 RVTDALVAAFE
+281 RVTDALVKAFE
-292 GLKEHL
+292 GLNEHL
-298 IQVSAGYYMFIS
+298 VQVGAGYYMFIA
-310 QRSQDALRDNGS
+310 QRSQDALRDSGS
-322 VTYAKEWTAPESWTL
+322 VTYAREWTAPESWTP
-337 ANANVIWQVIPSGD
+337 ANANVIWQVIPSAE

-373 AQFPLAA
+373 AQFPLAT

-404 MHCDAYYKAVTWNDR
+404 MHCDGGYKAVTWNDR
-419 AAQGNWHIIN
+419 AASGNQHIIN
-429 KVDPA
+429 KVDKS
-434 ILDTLQAKVDSLQ
+434 ILDSLQGKVDSLQ
-447 NAAKWTALVKEGQG
+447 NAAKWAALVKEGQN
-461 ILNNS
+461 ILAAS

-474 DGNFAAAG
+474 DGNFAAEG
-482 LVSEAFDNHPEPTNE
+482 LVSEAFDNHGETSEGPLTN
-497 EGVLSKLFDNNLNSF
+497 LFDKNLNSF
-512 YHTAW
+512 YHTSW
-517 SADVEDGLN
+517 SADFEDGQN

-534 KEVQNFFIKIARRPN
+534 KEVQHFFIKIARRPN

-603 HVAIYKVDLEEPVRY
+603 HVAIYKVDLEEPVQY

-626 VASKDTTIQRRPTN
+626 VASKDTTIQRRPS

-654 NLGPDQFATFIPEG
+654 NLGPDQFATFIPEN
-668 VKNALVNAIAAAKAE
+668 VKNDLVNAIAAAEAE
-683 LEAGQFNEKTYTDL
+683 LAAGQFNEATYTAL

-702 AYNEAYPDPDALA
+702 AYNEAYPNPDALA

-723 YATTAEVGDDLGYFE
+723 YAGTAVEGTDLGYFE
-738 EGAAAELEAALADV
+738 EGAAAELEAALAAV
-752 EGNVLA
+752 EAEVLA
-758 PESTEEEIVVKPM
+758 PESTEENIKVNPM
-771 SAEDLNKYEA
+771 SAADLKKYEE

-787 NTFFGKLH
+787 NAFFDKLH
-795 KPQAG
+795 KPEAG

-807 GSDNENIK
+807 GSDNENING
-815 DAYVYAKNADVEEVA
+815 AYVYAANADVEESA
-830 RWGYAGDADVQTRLN
+830 YWGYAGDADVESRAN
-845 TYWEVVDAGEG
+845 TMWEVVDAGQG
-856 KVALKNVATGRYIY
+856 KFALKNVATGRYIY
-870 NPYLHEDEDDIAE
+870 NPYLHAEEDDVPEA
-883 GTQINF
+883 TQINF
-889 SETPE
+889 STTPE
-894 AMTFS
+894 ALTFS
-899 YAKVGGMFN
+899 YAKVEGMFN

-934 NARFQFTEVEAPYQ
+934 NARFQFTEVEAPGQ

-973 EKTAMKVLGQKDNML
+973 ENNAMKVLGQKDGML
-988 QLQPYDEAEVIPAG
+988 QLQPYDDTEVIPAG
-1002 TPFIIETVEGE
+1002 TPFIVETGAEE
-1013 AMAASFP
+1013 ASAAAFP

-1038 NGLWAAVLGATLPAN
+1038 NGLWAAVLGKTLPAN

-1071 APGSGYVVAEVPAT
+1071 APGTGYVVAEVPTT

-1096 EGLAV
+1096 EGLAN

-1107 IVRNNEAVYS
+1107 IVRNNQAVYT
-1117 INGVKVANKV
+1117 INGVKVANTV
-1127 SDLKNLPKGIYIIG
+1127 SDLKNLPKGVYIIG

>member
-24 SWDVADQKGSVAT
+24 SWDVDDQNGSVAT

-65 DMNTPETFFTSAYIF
+65 AMNAPTTFTSAYIF
-80 EFIKVSDKEVNG
+80 EFIKVSEKEANG

-101 NLGNGQYFKGG
+101 NLGNGQYYKGS
-112 EYTKKRSEAFRF
+112 EYTSKKSEAFRF
-124 TARKATARRFADG
+124 TARKATAMTFAG
-137 DSEDWYEYS
+137 GASEDWYEYS
-146 RQVIDQDP
+146 TQVIDQEE
-154 ADLDTLVS
+154 LDEG
-162 PPQNKNQNC
+162 QNDRQNC
-171 YGAVK
+171 RGAVE
-176 AGCWVFCSPNENMAI
+176 AGCWVFCSPDEDAAI
-191 SYVGNGV
+191 AYIGNGGNSG
-198 IKQYADTRDWLIYEA
+198 YHDTRDWLIYEA

-218 NAYERLTYY
+218 TAYERLTYY
-227 YGMYCQ
+227 WEMYCQ

-238 ENYPVGTNPGYIDS
+238 ENYPVGTNPGYLDS
-252 EEYYNKLKAA
+252 QEYYDKLKAA
-262 YDEAVAA
+262 YDAAAAA

-281 RVTDALVAAFE
+281 QVTDALVEAFE
-292 GLKEHL
+292 GLKDHL
-298 IQVSAGYYMFIS
+298 VQVGAGYYMFIA
-310 QRSQDALRDNGS
+310 QRSQDALRDSGS
-322 VTYAKEWTAPESWTL
+322 VTYAREWTAPEAWTL
-337 ANANVIWQVIPSGD
+337 ANANVIWQVIPSGE

-404 MHCDAYYKAVTWNDR
+404 MHCDGSYKAVTWNDR
-419 AAQGNWHIIN
+419 NASGNQHLIN

-434 ILDTLQAKVDSLQ
+434 ILDSLQGKVDSLQ
-447 NAAKWTALVKEGQG
+447 NAAKWAALVREGQN
-461 ILNNS
+461 LLDAS
-466 EFQTDCSF
+466 EYSTDCTF
-474 DGNFAAAG
+474 DGNFAAPG
-482 LVSEAFDNHPEPTNE
+482 LVSEAVGNHNE
-497 EGVLSKLFDNNLNSF
+497 TTEGPVADLFDNNFNTY
-512 YHTAW
+512 YHSAW
-517 SADVEDGLN
+517 SSDFDDGMN

-534 KEVQNFFIKIARRPN
+534 KEVQHFFIKIARRIHN
-549 TSFNC
+549 TNC
-554 APLEFRL
+554 APKQFRL
-561 SAPED
+561 STIEEGPDDPENHTGAWLKTLLED
-566 LMNSFEEHNLVW
+566 
-578 DKVLVDSATLSW
+578 TLSW
-590 DYSYTLGGAEKAA
+590 DYSFTSGGATKDA
-603 HVAIYKVDLEEPVRY
+603 HVAIYKVDLEEPVQY
-618 IRFEVLNT
+618 LRFEVLNNVHT
-626 VASKDTTIQRRPTN
+626 YMDSTSNQHRASG
-640 NTPWW
+640 TPWW

-654 NLGPDQFATFIPEG
+654 NLGADQFATFIPEE
-668 VKNALVNAIAAAKAE
+668 VKNALVSAIAAAQAE
-683 LEAGQFNEKTYTDL
+683 IEAGQFTEATYTAL
-697 EEAIE
+697 EDAIE
-702 AYNEAYPDPDALA
+702 AYNEAYPNPDALA

-723 YATTAEVGDDLGYFE
+723 YAGTAVEGTDLGYFE
-738 EGAAAELEAALADV
+738 EGAADALEAALAAV
-752 EGNVLA
+752 EAEVLA
-758 PESTEEEIVVKPM
+758 PESTEENIKVNPM
-771 SAEDLNKYEA
+771 SAADLKKYEE

-787 NTFFGKLH
+787 NAFFDKLH
-795 KPQAG
+795 KPEAG

-807 GSDNENIK
+807 GSDNENING
-815 DAYVYAKNADVEEVA
+815 AYVYAANADVEESA
-830 RWGYAGDADVQTRLN
+830 YWGYVGDGDVDYRAN
-845 TYWEVVDAGEG
+845 TMWEVVDAGEG
-856 KVALKNVATGRYIY
+856 KFALKNVATGRYIY
-870 NPYLHEDEDDIAE
+870 NPYLHAEEDDVPEA
-883 GTQINF
+883 TQINF
-889 SETPE
+889 STKPE
-894 AMTFS
+894 ALTFS
-899 YAKVGGMFN
+899 YAKVEGMFN

-934 NARFQFTEVEAPYQ
+934 NARFQFTEVEAPGQ

-961 SLPVDVAGVMVG
+961 SLPVDVAVVTVG
-973 EKTAMKVLGQKDNML
+973 EYGAMKVLGQKDGML
-988 QLQPYDEAEVIPAG
+988 QLQPYDDGEVIPAG
-1002 TPFIIETVEGE
+1002 TPFIVETAAEE
-1013 AMAASFP
+1013 AIAASFP

-1029 EYSYESKSQ
+1029 EYSYESKEQ
-1038 NGLWAAVLGATLPAN
+1038 NGLWAAVLGKTLPAN

-1071 APGSGYVVAEVPAT
+1071 APGTGYVVAEVPTT

-1096 EGLAV
+1096 EGLAN

-1107 IVRNNEAVYS
+1107 IIRNNEAIYS

-1127 SDLKNLPKGIYIIG
+1127 SELKNLPKGIYIIG

>member
-24 SWDVADQKGSVAT
+24 SWDVDDQNGSVAT

-65 DMNTPETFFTSAYIF
+65 AMNVPSTFTSAYIF
-80 EFIKVSDKEVNG
+80 EFIKVSEKEANG
-92 EKFPVYILK
+92 EVFPVYILK
-101 NLGNGQYFKGG
+101 NLGNGQYYKGS
-112 EYTKKRSEAFRF
+112 EYTSKKSEAFRF
-124 TARKATARRFADG
+124 TARKATAMTFAG
-137 DSEDWYEYS
+137 GASEDWYEYS
-146 RQVIDQDP
+146 TQVIDQEE
-154 ADLDTLVS
+154 LDEG
-162 PPQNKNQNC
+162 QNDRQNC
-171 YGAVK
+171 RGAVE
-176 AGCWVFCSPNENMAI
+176 AGCWVFCSPDEDAAI
-191 SYVGNGV
+191 AYIGNGGNSG
-198 IKQYADTRDWLIYEA
+198 YHDTRDWLIYEA

-218 NAYERLTYY
+218 TAYERLGYY
-227 YGMYCQ
+227 YEMYCQ

-238 ENYPVGTNPGYIDS
+238 ENYPVGTNPGFIDS
-252 EEYYNKLKAA
+252 QDYYNTLKAA
-262 YDEAVAA
+262 YDAAVAA
-269 STNTNLSDDEYN
+269 YANTNLSDDEYN
-281 RVTDALVAAFE
+281 QVTDALVAAFE
-292 GLKEHL
+292 GLNEHL
-298 IQVSAGYYMFIS
+298 VQVGAGYYMFIA
-310 QRSQDALRDNGS
+310 QRTQDALRDSGS
-322 VTYAKEWTAPESWTL
+322 VTYAREWTAPEAWTL

-373 AQFPLAA
+373 AQFPLAT

-404 MHCDAYYKAVTWNDR
+404 MHCDGGYKAVTWNDR
-419 AAQGNWHIIN
+419 AASGNQHIIN
-429 KVDPA
+429 KVDQS
-434 ILDTLQAKVDSLQ
+434 ILDSLQGKVDSLQ
-447 NAAKWTALVKEGQG
+447 NAAKWAALVKEGQN
-461 ILNNS
+461 ILAAS

-482 LVSEAFDNHPEPTNE
+482 LVSEAFDNHGETS
-497 EGVLSKLFDNNLNSF
+497 EGSLANLFDKDFTSY
-512 YHTAW
+512 YHTSW
-517 SADVEDGLN
+517 NADFEDGQN

-534 KEVQNFFIKIARRPN
+534 KEVQHFFIKIARRPN

-554 APLEFRL
+554 APLEFKL
-561 SAPED
+561 STPEPGV
-566 LMNSFEEHNLVW
+566 EEFGSHSGEW
-578 DKVLVDSATLSW
+578 SKVLVENGTLSW
-590 DYSYTLGGAEKAA
+590 DYSYTLSGAEKAA
-603 HVAIYKVDLEEPVRY
+603 HVAIYKVDLDEPVQY

-626 VASKDTTIQRRPTN
+626 VASKDTTIQRRASG
-640 NTPWW
+640 TPWW

-654 NLGPDQFATFIPEG
+654 NLGPDQFATFIPEK
-668 VKNALVNAIAAAKAE
+668 VKNALVNAIAAAEAE
-683 LEAGQFNEKTYTDL
+683 LAAGQFNEATYTAL

-702 AYNEAYPDPDALA
+702 AYNEAYPNPDALA

-723 YATTAEVGDDLGYFE
+723 YAGTAVEGDDLGYFE
-738 EGAAAELEAALADV
+738 AGAAADLESALAAV
-752 EGNVLA
+752 EAEVLA
-758 PESTEEEIVVKPM
+758 PESTEENIKVNPM
-771 SAEDLNKYEA
+771 SAADLKKYEE

-787 NTFFGKLH
+787 NAFFDKLH
-795 KPQAG
+795 KPEAG

-807 GSDNENIK
+807 GSDNENING
-815 DAYVYAKNADVEEVA
+815 AYVYAANADVEETA
-830 RWGYAGDADVQTRLN
+830 YWGYVGDGDVDYRAN
-845 TYWEVVDAGEG
+845 TMWEVVDAGEG
-856 KVALKNVATGRYIY
+856 KFALKNVATGRYIY
-870 NPYLHEDEDDIAE
+870 NPYLHAEEDDVPEA
-883 GTQINF
+883 TQINF
-889 SETPE
+889 STTPE
-894 AMTFS
+894 ALTFS
-899 YAKVGGMFN
+899 YAKVEGMFN

-934 NARFQFTEVEAPYQ
+934 NARFQFTEVEAPGQ

-961 SLPVDVAGVMVG
+961 SLPVSVSGVMVG
-973 EKTAMKVLGQKDNML
+973 DNGAMKVLGQKDGML
-988 QLQPYDEAEVIPAG
+988 QLQPYADGEVIPAG
-1002 TPFIIETVEGE
+1002 TPFIVETGAEE
-1013 AMAASFP
+1013 ASAAAFP

-1038 NGLWAAVLGATLPAN
+1038 NGLWAAVLGKTLPAN

-1071 APGSGYVVAEVPAT
+1071 APGTGYVVAEVPTT
-1085 EEVGTHAVALP
+1085 EETGTLAVALP
-1096 EGLAV
+1096 EGLAN

-1107 IVRNNEAVYS
+1107 IVRNNQAVYT
-1117 INGVKVANKV
+1117 INGVKVANTV
-1127 SDLKNLPKGIYIIG
+1127 SDLKNLPKGVYIIG

>member
-24 SWDVADQKGSVAT
+24 SWDVDDQNGSVAT

-65 DMNTPETFFTSAYIF
+65 AMNVPSTFTSAYIF
-80 EFIKVSDKEVNG
+80 EFIKVSEKEANG
-92 EKFPVYILK
+92 ETFPVYILK
-101 NLGNGQYFKGG
+101 NLGNGQYLKGG
-112 EYTKKRSEAFRF
+112 EYTSKKSEAFRF

-146 RQVIDQDP
+146 TQVIDQE
-154 ADLDTLVS
+154 DLDEG
-162 PPQNKNQNC
+162 QNDRQNC
-171 YGAVK
+171 RGAVE
-176 AGCWVFCSPNENMAI
+176 AGCWVFCSPEENSAI
-191 SYVGNGV
+191 GYIGNGGTTG
-198 IKQYADTRDWLIYEA
+198 YADTRDWLIYEA

-218 NAYERLTYY
+218 TAYERLGYY
-227 YGMYCQ
+227 YEMYCQ

-238 ENYPVGTNPGYIDS
+238 ENYPIGTNPGYLDS
-252 EEYYNKLKAA
+252 QEYYNTLKAA
-262 YDEAVAA
+262 YDAAVAA
-269 STNTNLSDDEYN
+269 YANTGLSDDEYN
-281 RVTDALVAAFE
+281 RVTDALVKAFE
-292 GLKEHL
+292 GLNEHL
-298 IQVSAGYYMFIS
+298 VQVGAGYYMFIA
-310 QRSQDALRDNGS
+310 QRSQDALRDSGS
-322 VTYAKEWTAPESWTL
+322 VTYAREWTAPESWTL
-337 ANANVIWQVIPSGD
+337 ANANVIWQVIPSGE

-373 AQFPLAA
+373 AQFPLAT

-404 MHCDAYYKAVTWNDR
+404 MHCDGGYKAVTWNDR
-419 AAQGNWHIIN
+419 AAQGNQHIIN
-429 KVDPA
+429 KVDQS
-434 ILDTLQAKVDSLQ
+434 ILDSLQTKVDSLQ
-447 NAAKWTALVKEGQG
+447 NAAKWAALVKEGQN
-461 ILNNS
+461 ILAAS

-474 DGNFAAAG
+474 DGNFAAEG
-482 LVSEAFDNHPEPTNE
+482 LVSEAFDNHGETSEGPLTN
-497 EGVLSKLFDNNLNSF
+497 LFDKNLNSF
-512 YHTAW
+512 YHTSW
-517 SADVEDGLN
+517 SADFEDGLN

-534 KEVQNFFIKIARRPN
+534 KEVQHFFIKIARRPN

-554 APLEFRL
+554 APLEFKL
-561 SAPED
+561 SAPEPG
-566 LMNSFEEHNLVW
+566 LQEFTEHNIAW
-578 DKVLVDSATLSW
+578 DKVLIDSATLSW
-590 DYSYTLGGAEKAA
+590 DYSYTLSGAEKAA
-603 HVAIYKVDLEEPVRY
+603 HVAIYKVDLEEPVQY

-626 VASKDTTIQRRPTN
+626 VASKDTTIQRRASG
-640 NTPWW
+640 TPWW

-654 NLGPDQFATFIPEG
+654 NLGPDQFATFIPEE
-668 VKNALVNAIAAAKAE
+668 VKNALVKAIAAAEAE
-683 LEAGQFNEKTYTDL
+683 IAAGQFNEATYTAL

-702 AYNEAYPDPDALA
+702 AYNEAYPNPDALA

-723 YATTAEVGDDLGYFE
+723 YAGTAVEGDDLGYFE
-738 EGAAAELEAALADV
+738 TGAADALEAALAAV
-752 EGNVLA
+752 EAEVLA
-758 PESTEEEIVVKPM
+758 PESTEENIKVNPM
-771 SAEDLNKYEA
+771 SAADLKKYEE

-787 NTFFGKLH
+787 NAFFDKLH
-795 KPQAG
+795 KPEAG

-807 GSDNENIK
+807 GSDNENING
-815 DAYVYAKNADVEEVA
+815 AYVYAANADVEETA
-830 RWGYAGDADVQTRLN
+830 YWGYVGDGDVDYRAN
-845 TYWEVVDAGEG
+845 TMWEVVDAGEG
-856 KVALKNVATGRYIY
+856 KFALKNVATGRYIY
-870 NPYLHEDEDDIAE
+870 NPYLHAEEDDVPEA
-883 GTQINF
+883 TQINF
-889 SETPE
+889 STTPE
-894 AMTFS
+894 ALTFS
-899 YAKVGGMFN
+899 YAKVEGMFN

-934 NARFQFTEVEAPYQ
+934 NARFQFTEVEAPGQ

-973 EKTAMKVLGQKDNML
+973 ELNAMKVLGQKDGML
-988 QLQPYDEAEVIPAG
+988 QLQPYDDGEVIPAG
-1002 TPFIIETVEGE
+1002 TPFIVETGAEE
-1013 AMAASFP
+1013 ASAAAFP

-1029 EYSYESKSQ
+1029 EYSYESKEQ
-1038 NGLWAAVLGATLPAN
+1038 NGLWAAVLGKTLPAN

-1071 APGSGYVVAEVPAT
+1071 APGTGYVVAEVPVI
-1085 EEVGTHAVALP
+1085 EEEGSYAVALP
-1096 EGLAV
+1096 AGLAN

-1107 IVRNNEAVYS
+1107 IVRNNQAVYT
-1117 INGVKVANKV
+1117 INGVKVANTV
-1127 SDLKNLPKGIYIIG
+1127 SDLKNLPKGVYIIG